1 MPWGCLCSK
10 EKKRP
15 QISSPIL
22 NPEDT
27 QKLQLLPAVR
37 RPLLSDA
44 EKLEQRLLAPN
55 PNADFDN
62 ESSEET
68 QPPNDAGRDRLQ
80 QQLLQKSRLKSSN
93 LKSTTYTRNTENDKL
108 TRHLNTVKF
117 SFDEPVLQKPDG
129 PVALGKPLRKQSDRG
144 DPPPKPDRRITS
156 TTVQQIVVKLPETVG
171 NVSLEQHHQ
180 QSSTTSNAT
189 DEFDCNGNGNYDI
202 VPSIKISD
210 DAELEGRTE
219 NKASAQVDE
228 NKNEILVPGS
238 SEGSIPFIDEDPTQI
253 LRQLNANPQRGQNFH
268 DARIITL
275 TPKNVGS
282 EATRAAAAATAS
294 VAANEQVHREAQ
306 LRLLA
311 DTKKFTRFLVEP
323 APVTAVETVKFTHI
337 FQILPPSYERL
348 CQQCHKPLHLDIG
361 LRCVVCDFTCHQQCV
376 RLEKKNGREEEQQA
390 INKYNSLP
398 LHAINAQQQ
407 QPQQQQQPRPTT
419 NLNHVNNNHYHNY
432 SLQPYYNRQPQQQ
445 QHHSYPVARI
455 AEEPSSKSVRLNY
468 VAERILAS
476 TLPARQLQNG
486 SSSPHATNG
495 TPPAD
500 EHERELINMLEQK
513 YKQNYRILDLESR
526 LVNIT
531 LEKLC
536 ELCKYIDSWLGS
548 GKEKIVVLQDR
559 EDKHRLGTA
568 VAAYLQYQ
576 KICGSN
582 IPQAS
587 GQSKNFLSPGGTD
600 NGRKTPTW
608 LDLDIYSM
616 QKFLESVTGPLRIPS
631 HKRYIQYFSGLLS
644 GVIKLNSSSFFLK
657 AIRVE
662 SPPCL
667 HYRAITVNSEW
678 RSFIKIFEG
687 VRCLFTSDIY
697 VIPLTTRHFIYE
709 IKHPLRLRGDI
720 LVRCYQIIPNNN
732 KASYEKEL
740 IASVQFHTCAITEKE
755 VQFHKGDLDLACEDE
770 RFSTE
775 HMMTFCFDT
784 VPNERSMVLIFQDPL
799 VRKEPIV
806 ENGDHLETINEDESS
821 HTQGPLDGSLYAT
834 ILKSPKSPTAP
845 HLISPPAEFSNG
857 KSLLANGSGP
867 PPVPERSKTP
877 NSIYLSHNGTPRS
890 TPVPFTVAPPPVSP
904 AFGNGSVHGDVK
916 YALSECK
923 STPGGRAVS
932 SANSSYGSYQ
942 SASPGAPDGG
952 SSGGLTLAPSGK
964 TRPTAQVDGRESVRS
979 PLTVSMDS
987 GISSS
992 GPVNRRIQGSSVS
1005 PSSFPSPQASPQDD
1019 RHRELDDLLS
1029 DMMLTVQGIPDVGQ
1043 KADQTDHHQAQQ
1055 RPQPHHHHHHHHQ
1068 HHQNPND
1075 HFVNTNTDT
1084 IKRSHSAQLPVS
1096 AREDNRSRTPLT
1108 VSDYS
1113 PSSAAA
1119 AAKERELLMYE
1130 TSSTTTTLTPPPSES
1145 GRETPLLSAYAS
1157 AAIRERELQNINN
1170 NNLTPAERELIMSV
1184 QRHPH
1189 QSLAYPRPARSTTGA
1204 SERFTSDDDDDLLG
1218 GGSGG
1223 QIPYHAREDSRP
1235 FTYGNI
1241 PASGTPQHP
1250 PAATMIKMQSGL
1262 SSPSMVRKALGTPT
1276 ATRKTATLP
1285 RNDFEEMLR
1294 ERREKVL
1301 SEKYTIG
1308 EQSPGGIGGVGGG
1321 GGIMVSDT
1329 INNNNSGGDGRW
1341 TYQQHHTVKTVTT
1354 QGATPN
1360 GYPAHEPL
1368 KRSNTMDG
1376 SFGRQFS
1383 NEGIS
1388 GQSWLQLQQQKLRAR
1403 REQQRREHSNSFS
1416 YNYGSPAFPTG
1427 ENVYST
1433 THRRSQTLS
1442 PVRNERNYHTLTTT
1456 RTHSTERPFVAVQRA
1471 HENAKLQT
1479 IGNAPLTI
1487 LNASP
1492 HGHIA
1497 QAQTASS
1504 PSPSSTHTTVSSPSP
1519 APPST
1524 SVTIT
1529 NHHHQH
1535 HQTVNGSSNAA
1546 VNGQQHST
1554 PQQQRHINGNG
1565 VHYQQQQQQQHIN
1578 SSLNGSSGLLSL
1590 AEQDHSTPKHGQV
1603 RLESEQ
1609 IIFSNINSLNN
1620 LDNCEKLNNLLNE
1633 ITNSAAAVAS
1643 VATTEPQ
1650 TQTVA
1655 SASGSQA
1662 CISPNT
1668 TTSSVTTNSSSSS
1681 FMSASNNSASL
1692 TNHTHHLIDSYHDHP
1707 SHQRHPSSEYCHR
1720 NGHKPTGGEQ
1730 EPMELSSPDGSV
1742 DEKPIAQPGTT
1753 VNGERRNG
1761 HTNDTSV
1768 NVIGHGQLALDKLLA
1783 SLALES
1789 DVTEEHLA
1797 KIEGRT
1803 NTERCYPEQR
1813 PTVNFHPSSELS
1825 DVLANLAE
1833 YDLTEMQRNGNLYH
1847 QHHQHYQQQHQNASP
1862 SVDTTNGN
1870 YRLYSAHGLELVNG
1884 YTLSN
1889 GHHLPGQLQR
1899 STSRSSND
1907 AQHSQQQSQNNSPNV
1922 QQQQQQQQLQQ
1933 QHHHHNHPHHPLL
1946 MNNHVRRIASETD
1959 STISSISPSLSE
1971 RSNAISW
1978 CDQARE
1984 ESFSSYR
1991 SETEPDNSPM
2001 GGSPRPET
2009 PAFPV
2014 TPRTPYGLSNGT
2026 SSPALPPKSPTS
2038 QRRKNV
2044 LYKQLEKL
2052 ALAKA
2057 SLFQCVAP
2065 VLEKR
2070 TQGCTFR
2077 YDKDL
2082 FSGNQRAQEI
2092 VNQNETLSCYTSRR
2106 NSTTSNANSEPQEV
2120 APQFVKFAR
2129 DSSKY
2134 WYKPNI
2140 SREEAIAL
2148 LRNAAPGTFIVRD
2161 STTFANAYG
2170 LVVKVNHPPPGV
2182 QYTGPNSEELVRH
2195 FLVEPTIRGVRLK
2208 GCANEPVFTSLSA
2221 LVYQHSITPL
2231 ALPCRLIIPDM
2242 DLQQMDNQT
2251 PAQQQLLQQGAACNV
2266 LYLFTCDTESLTGP
2280 QAIRK
2285 AVSSLLALRPLPKPT
2300 QVHFKASL
2308 QGITLTDNT
2317 RQLFFRRHYPSNN
2330 VSFCALDPDDR
2341 RWSIQSTTGDIPAS
2355 KRMFAFVAKRS
2366 PSSADNQCH
2375 VFCELEPTQPAAAI
2389 IQFANKVL
2397 TGTSQQPAVTR
2408 AI

>member
-1 MPWGCLCSK
+1 MIRVNS
-10 EKKRP
+10 
-15 QISSPIL
+15 QS
-22 NPEDT
+22 
-27 QKLQLLPAVR
+27 
-37 RPLLSDA
+37 
-44 EKLEQRLLAPN
+44 
-55 PNADFDN
+55 
-62 ESSEET
+62 
-68 QPPNDAGRDRLQ
+68 
-80 QQLLQKSRLKSSN
+80 
-93 LKSTTYTRNTENDKL
+93 
-108 TRHLNTVKF
+108 F
-117 SFDEPVLQKPDG
+117 SL
-129 PVALGKPLRKQSDRG
+129 
-144 DPPPKPDRRITS
+144 
-156 TTVQQIVVKLPETVG
+156 
-171 NVSLEQHHQ
+171 
-180 QSSTTSNAT
+180 SST
-189 DEFDCNGNGNYDI
+189 
-202 VPSIKISD
+202 
-210 DAELEGRTE
+210 L
-219 NKASAQVDE
+219 
-228 NKNEILVPGS
+228 
-238 SEGSIPFIDEDPTQI
+238 
-253 LRQLNANPQRGQNFH
+253 
-268 DARIITL
+268 
-275 TPKNVGS
+275 
-282 EATRAAAAATAS
+282 
-294 VAANEQVHREAQ
+294 
-306 LRLLA
+306 
-311 DTKKFTRFLVEP
+311 
-323 APVTAVETVKFTHI
+323 
-337 FQILPPSYERL
+337 
-348 CQQCHKPLHLDIG
+348 
-361 LRCVVCDFTCHQQCV
+361 
-376 RLEKKNGREEEQQA
+376 KKNGREEEQQA

-398 LHAINAQQQ
+398 LNAINAQQ
-407 QPQQQQQPRPTT
+407 QQQQQPRPTT

-432 SLQPYYNRQPQQQ
+432 SHQPYYNRQPQQQ
-445 QHHSYPVARI
+445 QQQQHHSYPVTRI
-455 AEEPSSKSVRLNY
+455 AEEPSPKTIRLNY

-495 TPPAD
+495 TPAAD
-500 EHERELINMLEQK
+500 EHERELIDMLEQK

-644 GVIKLNSSSFFLK
+644 GVIKLNSSCFFLK

-732 KASYEKEL
+732 MASYEKEL

-755 VQFHKGDLDLACEDE
+755 VQFHKGDLDLACQDE
-770 RFSTE
+770 RYSTE

-784 VPNERSMVLIFQDPL
+784 VPNDRPMVLIMQDPL

-806 ENGDHLETINEDESS
+806 ENGDQLETINEDESG

-834 ILKSPKSPTAP
+834 ILKSPKSPTAT

-857 KSLLANGSGP
+857 KPLLANGGGPP

-877 NSIYLSHNGTPRS
+877 NSIYLSYSGTPRS
-890 TPVPFTVAPPPVSP
+890 TPVPFAVAPPPVSP
-904 AFGNGSVHGDVK
+904 AFGNGSVHGDAK
-916 YALSECK
+916 YALSEGK
-923 STPGGRAVS
+923 VAASVRAVS
-932 SANSSYGSYQ
+932 GG
-942 SASPGAPDGG
+942 SPGAG
-952 SSGGLTLAPSGK
+952 TLAPSSK
-964 TRPTAQVDGRESVRS
+964 PRPPGQVDGRESVRS

-1055 RPQPHHHHHHHHQ
+1055 RQQPHHHH

-1084 IKRSHSAQLPVS
+1084 IKRSHSAQLPVA

-1108 VSDYS
+1108 VSDYA
-1113 PSSAAA
+1113 PSVAA

-1157 AAIRERELQNINN
+1157 VAIRERELQNINN

-1204 SERFTSDDDDDLLG
+1204 SERFTSDDDDELLG

-1276 ATRKTATLP
+1276 AARKTATLP

-1308 EQSPGGIGGVGGG
+1308 DQSPGGMGGG
-1321 GGIMVSDT
+1321 MMVSDT
-1329 INNNNSGGDGRW
+1329 INNNSGGDGRW
-1341 TYQQHHTVKTVTT
+1341 TYQQHHTVKTVTA

-1427 ENVYST
+1427 EHVYNT

-1479 IGNAPLTI
+1479 IGNAPLSI

-1497 QAQTASS
+1497 QAQTQASS
-1504 PSPSSTHTTVSSPSP
+1504 PSPTVSSPSP
-1519 APPST
+1519 ASPPTTT
-1524 SVTIT
+1524 SVSIT
-1529 NHHHQH
+1529 NHHHH
-1535 HQTVNGSSNAA
+1535 HQTVNGSGSAA
-1546 VNGQQHST
+1546 SSPVNGQAHAT
-1554 PQQQRHINGNG
+1554 PQQHRHINGNG
-1565 VHYQQQQQQQHIN
+1565 VNHYQQQQQHLNN

-1609 IIFSNINSLNN
+1609 IIFSNIHSLNN

-1643 VATTEPQ
+1643 VATPPEPQ
-1650 TQTVA
+1650 PTGTQTAA
-1655 SASGSQA
+1655 SAGGGQA
-1662 CISPNT
+1662 CVSPNIT
-1668 TTSSVTTNSSSSS
+1668 TASVTTNSSPSSS
-1681 FMSASNNSASL
+1681 MSTSNNSASL
-1692 TNHTHHLIDSYHDHP
+1692 IHNHTHHLIDTYHDHQHP
-1707 SHQRHPSSEYCHR
+1707 SHQYCHR
-1720 NGHKPTGGEQ
+1720 NGRKVPTGDQ
-1730 EPMELSSPDGSV
+1730 EPMDLSSPDGSV
-1742 DEKPIAQPGTT
+1742 DEKPVACA

-1761 HTNDTSV
+1761 HDTGSV
-1768 NVIGHGQLALDKLLA
+1768 TVIGHGQLALDKLLA

-1803 NTERCYPEQR
+1803 DTNGCCPVQR
-1813 PTVNFHPSSELS
+1813 PTGDFHPSRALS

-1833 YDLTEMQRNGNLYH
+1833 YDLTEMQRNGGNNL
-1847 QHHQHYQQQHQNASP
+1847 
-1862 SVDTTNGN
+1862 VDTTNGN
-1870 YRLYSAHGLELVNG
+1870 YRLYPAHGLELVNG
-1884 YTLSN
+1884 YTTLSN
-1889 GHHLPGQLQR
+1889 GHHHLPGQLQR

-1907 AQHSQQQSQNNSPNV
+1907 ATVAHQSHQQQQSQNSSPNV
-1922 QQQQQQQQLQQ
+1922 QQQQLQQ

-2038 QRRKNV
+2038 QRRYNS
-2044 LYKQLEKL
+2044 
-2052 ALAKA
+2052 AW
-2057 SLFQCVAP
+2057 SLRSQKSSVS
-2065 VLEKR
+2065 
-2070 TQGCTFR
+2070 T
-2077 YDKDL
+2077 YDVSKDL

-2092 VNQNETLSCYTSRR
+2092 INQNETLSCYTSRR

-2242 DLQQMDNQT
+2242 DLQQMENQT

>member
-55 PNADFDN
+55 RNADFDN

-117 SFDEPVLQKPDG
+117 SFDEPVPQKPENAAAEG
-129 PVALGKPLRKQSDRG
+129 APKPQRKLSDRG
-144 DPPPKPDRRITS
+144 EPPPKPDRRIT
-156 TTVQQIVVKLPETVG
+156 TTTQQIVVKLPETVA
-171 NVSLEQHHQ
+171 NVSLEHQ
-180 QSSTTSNAT
+180 QSGAGR
-189 DEFDCNGNGNYDI
+189 DEIDCNGNGNYDVV
-202 VPSIKISD
+202 VPSIKVCDDGGVQSD
-210 DAELEGRTE
+210 G
-219 NKASAQVDE
+219 KATAPVDE
-228 NKNEILVPGS
+228 NKNEIIAPGS
-238 SEGSIPFIDEDPTQI
+238 SEGSIPFIDEDPSQI

-282 EATRAAAAATAS
+282 EATRATAAAVAS
-294 VAANEQVHREAQ
+294 DQAHREAQ

-311 DTKKFTRFLVEP
+311 DTKKFTRFLVE
-323 APVTAVETVKFTHI
+323 APPVASVEAVKFTHI
-337 FQILPPSYERL
+337 FQILPPSYDRL
-348 CQQCHKPLHLDIG
+348 CQQCHKALHLDIG

-376 RLEKKNGREEEQQA
+376 RLEKKNGREEEQQT

-398 LHAINAQQQ
+398 LHTINAQQ
-407 QPQQQQQPRPTT
+407 QQQQQPRPTT

-432 SLQPYYNRQPQQQ
+432 SLQPYYNRQQQQ
-445 QHHSYPVARI
+445 HQQQQQQLQHHSYPVARI
-455 AEEPSSKSVRLNY
+455 DEEPAAQSLRLNY
-468 VAERILAS
+468 VTERILAS
-476 TLPARQLQNG
+476 TLPARRLQNG
-486 SSSPHATNG
+486 SSSPHTPNG
-495 TPPAD
+495 TPPVD

-513 YKQNYRILDLESR
+513 HKQNYRILDLEAR

-568 VAAYLQYQ
+568 IAAYLQYQ

-587 GQSKNFLSPGGTD
+587 GHSKNSLSPGGTD
-600 NGRKTPTW
+600 NGRRTPTW

-616 QKFLESVTGPLRIPS
+616 QKFLETVAGPLRIPS
-631 HKRYIQYFSGLLS
+631 HRRYIQYFSGLLS

-697 VIPLTTRHFIYE
+697 VIPITTRHFIYE

-732 KASYEKEL
+732 KATYEKEL

-755 VQFHKGDLDLACEDE
+755 VQFTKGDVDFACEDE
-770 RFSTE
+770 RFSAE
-775 HMMTFCFDT
+775 HRMTFCFDT
-784 VPNERSMVLIFQDPL
+784 VPNERPMILVFQDPL
-799 VRKEPIV
+799 VRIEPIA
-806 ENGDHLETINEDESS
+806 ENGDLLETINEGWSKKDESG

-834 ILKSPKSPTAP
+834 ILKSPKSPTATT

-857 KSLLANGSGP
+857 SSKSLLLLNGNGPP

-877 NSIYLSHNGTPRS
+877 NSIYLSQNGTPRS
-890 TPVPFTVAPPPVSP
+890 TPVPFALAPPPAASP
-904 AFGNGSVHGDVK
+904 AFGDRSV
-916 YALSECK
+916 
-923 STPGGRAVS
+923 RAVS
-932 SANSSYGSYQ
+932 SASNSVSVNSSYSSYQ
-942 SASPGAPDGG
+942 SASPGVASVPDGG
-952 SSGGLTLAPSGK
+952 SPGATLATPGGTKARPPS
-964 TRPTAQVDGRESVRS
+964 AQQVDGRESVRS

-992 GPVNRRIQGSSVS
+992 GPVNRRVQGSSVS

-1043 KADQTDHHQAQQ
+1043 KADQTDHHQSQQ
-1055 RPQPHHHHHHHHQ
+1055 PQQQQQHQHHHHHHHH

-1084 IKRSHSAQLPVS
+1084 IKRSHSAQLPQ
-1096 AREDNRSRTPLT
+1096 REDARSRTPLT
-1108 VSDYS
+1108 AVSDYS
-1113 PSSAAA
+1113 PATAAAAAAAAA

-1145 GRETPLLSAYAS
+1145 GRETPLLSGPSYA
-1157 AAIRERELQNINN
+1157 AAAAGTIRERELQNINN

-1184 QRHPH
+1184 QRHQH

-1204 SERFTSDDDDDLLG
+1204 SERFTSDDDDDLLVHG
-1218 GGSGG
+1218 GTGSVA

-1241 PASGTPQHP
+1241 PATGTPQQP
-1250 PAATMIKMQSGL
+1250 PAATMLKMQSGL

-1276 ATRKTATLP
+1276 ASRKTAGTLP

-1308 EQSPGGIGGVGGG
+1308 DQSPGGGM
-1321 GGIMVSDT
+1321 MVSDT
-1329 INNNNSGGDGRW
+1329 INNNSSGDGRW

-1354 QGATPN
+1354 QGGGGGAGTPN

-1416 YNYGSPAFPTG
+1416 YNYGSPAFPTAG
-1427 ENVYST
+1427 ENAYST

-1471 HENAKLQT
+1471 HDNAKLQT
-1479 IGNAPLTI
+1479 IGNAPLSI

-1497 QAQTASS
+1497 QAQTAPSS
-1504 PSPSSTHTTVSSPSP
+1504 STPSPSAVSSPSP
-1519 APPST
+1519 VPTANGNTTTTSSSSTNNT
-1524 SVTIT
+1524 SVSIT
-1529 NHHHQH
+1529 HH
-1535 HQTVNGSSNAA
+1535 HQTVNGGGSP
-1546 VNGQQHST
+1546 VNGHAT
-1554 PQQQRHINGNG
+1554 PQPQHRHVNGNG
-1565 VHYQQQQQQQHIN
+1565 AHYQQQQQQQQLN
-1578 SSLNGSSGLLSL
+1578 NSLNGSSGLLSL

-1603 RLESEQ
+1603 RL
-1609 IIFSNINSLNN
+1609 
-1620 LDNCEKLNNLLNE
+1620 
-1633 ITNSAAAVAS
+1633 
-1643 VATTEPQ
+1643 
-1650 TQTVA
+1650 
-1655 SASGSQA
+1655 
-1662 CISPNT
+1662 
-1668 TTSSVTTNSSSSS
+1668 
-1681 FMSASNNSASL
+1681 
-1692 TNHTHHLIDSYHDHP
+1692 
-1707 SHQRHPSSEYCHR
+1707 
-1720 NGHKPTGGEQ
+1720 
-1730 EPMELSSPDGSV
+1730 
-1742 DEKPIAQPGTT
+1742 
-1753 VNGERRNG
+1753 
-1761 HTNDTSV
+1761 
-1768 NVIGHGQLALDKLLA
+1768 
-1783 SLALES
+1783 
-1789 DVTEEHLA
+1789 
-1797 KIEGRT
+1797 
-1803 NTERCYPEQR
+1803 
-1813 PTVNFHPSSELS
+1813 
-1825 DVLANLAE
+1825 
-1833 YDLTEMQRNGNLYH
+1833 
-1847 QHHQHYQQQHQNASP
+1847 
-1862 SVDTTNGN
+1862 
-1870 YRLYSAHGLELVNG
+1870 
-1884 YTLSN
+1884 
-1889 GHHLPGQLQR
+1889 
-1899 STSRSSND
+1899 
-1907 AQHSQQQSQNNSPNV
+1907 
-1922 QQQQQQQQLQQ
+1922 
-1933 QHHHHNHPHHPLL
+1933 
-1946 MNNHVRRIASETD
+1946 
-1959 STISSISPSLSE
+1959 
-1971 RSNAISW
+1971 
-1978 CDQARE
+1978 ARE

-2044 LYKQLEKL
+2044 LFKQLEKL

-2070 TQGCTFR
+2070 AQGCTFS

-2082 FSGNQRAQEI
+2082 FSGNQQRTQEL

-2242 DLQQMDNQT
+2242 DLQQMEHQT

-2397 TGTSQQPAVTR
+2397 SGTSQQPAVTR

>member
-1 MPWGCLCSK
+1 MIRVNS
-10 EKKRP
+10 
-15 QISSPIL
+15 QS
-22 NPEDT
+22 
-27 QKLQLLPAVR
+27 
-37 RPLLSDA
+37 
-44 EKLEQRLLAPN
+44 
-55 PNADFDN
+55 
-62 ESSEET
+62 
-68 QPPNDAGRDRLQ
+68 
-80 QQLLQKSRLKSSN
+80 
-93 LKSTTYTRNTENDKL
+93 
-108 TRHLNTVKF
+108 F
-117 SFDEPVLQKPDG
+117 SL
-129 PVALGKPLRKQSDRG
+129 
-144 DPPPKPDRRITS
+144 
-156 TTVQQIVVKLPETVG
+156 
-171 NVSLEQHHQ
+171 
-180 QSSTTSNAT
+180 SSTL
-189 DEFDCNGNGNYDI
+189 
-202 VPSIKISD
+202 K
-210 DAELEGRTE
+210 
-219 NKASAQVDE
+219 
-228 NKNEILVPGS
+228 
-238 SEGSIPFIDEDPTQI
+238 
-253 LRQLNANPQRGQNFH
+253 
-268 DARIITL
+268 
-275 TPKNVGS
+275 
-282 EATRAAAAATAS
+282 
-294 VAANEQVHREAQ
+294 
-306 LRLLA
+306 
-311 DTKKFTRFLVEP
+311 
-323 APVTAVETVKFTHI
+323 
-337 FQILPPSYERL
+337 
-348 CQQCHKPLHLDIG
+348 
-361 LRCVVCDFTCHQQCV
+361 
-376 RLEKKNGREEEQQA
+376 KKNGREEEQQT

-398 LHAINAQQQ
+398 LHTINAQQ
-407 QPQQQQQPRPTT
+407 QQQQQPRPTT

-432 SLQPYYNRQPQQQ
+432 SLQPYYNRQQQQ
-445 QHHSYPVARI
+445 QQHQQQQQLQHHSYPVARI
-455 AEEPSSKSVRLNY
+455 DEEPAAQSLQLNY
-468 VAERILAS
+468 VTERILAS
-476 TLPARQLQNG
+476 TLPARRLQNG
-486 SSSPHATNG
+486 SSSPHAPNG
-495 TPPAD
+495 TPPVD

-513 YKQNYRILDLESR
+513 HKQNYRILDLEAR

-568 VAAYLQYQ
+568 IAAYLQYQ

-587 GQSKNFLSPGGTD
+587 GHSKNSLSPGGTD
-600 NGRKTPTW
+600 NGRRTPTW

-616 QKFLESVTGPLRIPS
+616 QKFLETVAGPLRIPS
-631 HKRYIQYFSGLLS
+631 HRRYIQYFSGLLS

-697 VIPLTTRHFIYE
+697 VIPITTRHFIYE

-732 KASYEKEL
+732 KATYEKEL

-755 VQFHKGDLDLACEDE
+755 VQFTKGDVDFACEDE
-770 RFSTE
+770 RFSAE
-775 HMMTFCFDT
+775 HRMTFCFDT
-784 VPNERSMVLIFQDPL
+784 VPNERPMILVFQDPL
-799 VRKEPIV
+799 VRIEPIA
-806 ENGDHLETINEDESS
+806 ENGDLLETINEDESG

-834 ILKSPKSPTAP
+834 ILKSPKSPTATT

-857 KSLLANGSGP
+857 SSKSLLLLNGNGPP

-877 NSIYLSHNGTPRS
+877 NSIYLSQNGTPRS
-890 TPVPFTVAPPPVSP
+890 TPVPFALAPPPAASP
-904 AFGNGSVHGDVK
+904 AFGDRSV
-916 YALSECK
+916 
-923 STPGGRAVS
+923 RAVS
-932 SANSSYGSYQ
+932 SASNSVSVNSSYSSYQ
-942 SASPGAPDGG
+942 SASPGVATVPDGG
-952 SSGGLTLAPSGK
+952 SPGATLATPGGTKARPPS
-964 TRPTAQVDGRESVRS
+964 AQQVDGRESVRS

-992 GPVNRRIQGSSVS
+992 GPVNRRVQGSSVS

-1043 KADQTDHHQAQQ
+1043 KADQTDHHQSQQ
-1055 RPQPHHHHHHHHQ
+1055 PQQQQQHQHHHHHHHH

-1084 IKRSHSAQLPVS
+1084 IKRSHSAQLPQ
-1096 AREDNRSRTPLT
+1096 REDARSRTPLT
-1108 VSDYS
+1108 AVSDYS
-1113 PSSAAA
+1113 PATAAAAAAAA

-1145 GRETPLLSAYAS
+1145 GRETPLLSGPSYA
-1157 AAIRERELQNINN
+1157 AAAAGTIRERELQNINN

-1184 QRHPH
+1184 QRHQH

-1204 SERFTSDDDDDLLG
+1204 SERFTSDDDDDLLVHG
-1218 GGSGG
+1218 GTGSVA

-1241 PASGTPQHP
+1241 PATGTPQQP
-1250 PAATMIKMQSGL
+1250 PAATMLKMQSGL

-1276 ATRKTATLP
+1276 ASRKTAGTLP

-1308 EQSPGGIGGVGGG
+1308 DQSPGGGM
-1321 GGIMVSDT
+1321 MVSDT
-1329 INNNNSGGDGRW
+1329 INNNSSGDGRW

-1354 QGATPN
+1354 QGGGGGAGTTN

-1416 YNYGSPAFPTG
+1416 YNYGSPAFPTAG
-1427 ENVYST
+1427 ENAYST

-1471 HENAKLQT
+1471 HDNAKLQT
-1479 IGNAPLTI
+1479 IG
-1487 LNASP
+1487 
-1492 HGHIA
+1492 
-1497 QAQTASS
+1497 
-1504 PSPSSTHTTVSSPSP
+1504 
-1519 APPST
+1519 
-1524 SVTIT
+1524 
-1529 NHHHQH
+1529 
-1535 HQTVNGSSNAA
+1535 
-1546 VNGQQHST
+1546 
-1554 PQQQRHINGNG
+1554 
-1565 VHYQQQQQQQHIN
+1565 
-1578 SSLNGSSGLLSL
+1578 
-1590 AEQDHSTPKHGQV
+1590 
-1603 RLESEQ
+1603 
-1609 IIFSNINSLNN
+1609 
-1620 LDNCEKLNNLLNE
+1620 
-1633 ITNSAAAVAS
+1633 
-1643 VATTEPQ
+1643 
-1650 TQTVA
+1650 
-1655 SASGSQA
+1655 
-1662 CISPNT
+1662 
-1668 TTSSVTTNSSSSS
+1668 
-1681 FMSASNNSASL
+1681 
-1692 TNHTHHLIDSYHDHP
+1692 
-1707 SHQRHPSSEYCHR
+1707 
-1720 NGHKPTGGEQ
+1720 
-1730 EPMELSSPDGSV
+1730 
-1742 DEKPIAQPGTT
+1742 
-1753 VNGERRNG
+1753 
-1761 HTNDTSV
+1761 
-1768 NVIGHGQLALDKLLA
+1768 
-1783 SLALES
+1783 
-1789 DVTEEHLA
+1789 
-1797 KIEGRT
+1797 
-1803 NTERCYPEQR
+1803 
-1813 PTVNFHPSSELS
+1813 
-1825 DVLANLAE
+1825 
-1833 YDLTEMQRNGNLYH
+1833 
-1847 QHHQHYQQQHQNASP
+1847 
-1862 SVDTTNGN
+1862 
-1870 YRLYSAHGLELVNG
+1870 
-1884 YTLSN
+1884 
-1889 GHHLPGQLQR
+1889 
-1899 STSRSSND
+1899 
-1907 AQHSQQQSQNNSPNV
+1907 
-1922 QQQQQQQQLQQ
+1922 
-1933 QHHHHNHPHHPLL
+1933 
-1946 MNNHVRRIASETD
+1946 
-1959 STISSISPSLSE
+1959 
-1971 RSNAISW
+1971 
-1978 CDQARE
+1978 ARE

-2038 QRRKNV
+2038 QRRYNS
-2044 LYKQLEKL
+2044 
-2052 ALAKA
+2052 AW
-2057 SLFQCVAP
+2057 SLRSQKSSVS
-2065 VLEKR
+2065 
-2070 TQGCTFR
+2070 T
-2077 YDKDL
+2077 YDVSKDL
-2082 FSGNQRAQEI
+2082 FSGNQQRTQEL

-2242 DLQQMDNQT
+2242 DLQQMEHQT

-2397 TGTSQQPAVTR
+2397 SGTSQQPAVTR

>member
-55 PNADFDN
+55 RNADFDN

-117 SFDEPVLQKPDG
+117 SFDEPVPQKPDNAAAEG
-129 PVALGKPLRKQSDRG
+129 APKPQRKLSDRG
-144 DPPPKPDRRITS
+144 EPPPKPDRRIT
-156 TTVQQIVVKLPETVG
+156 TTTTTQQIVVKLPETVA
-171 NVSLEQHHQ
+171 NVSLEHQ
-180 QSSTTSNAT
+180 QSGAGR
-189 DEFDCNGNGNYDI
+189 DEIDCNGNGNYDVV
-202 VPSIKISD
+202 VPSIKVCDDGGVQSD
-210 DAELEGRTE
+210 G
-219 NKASAQVDE
+219 KATAPVDE
-228 NKNEILVPGS
+228 NKNEIIAPGS
-238 SEGSIPFIDEDPTQI
+238 SEGSIPFIDEDPSQI

-282 EATRAAAAATAS
+282 EATRATAAAVAS
-294 VAANEQVHREAQ
+294 DQAHREAQ

-311 DTKKFTRFLVEP
+311 DTKKFTRFLVE
-323 APVTAVETVKFTHI
+323 APPVASVEAVKFTHI
-337 FQILPPSYERL
+337 FQILPPSYDRL
-348 CQQCHKPLHLDIG
+348 CQQCHKALHLDIG

-376 RLEKKNGREEEQQA
+376 RLEKKNGREEEQQT

-398 LHAINAQQQ
+398 LHTINAQQ
-407 QPQQQQQPRPTT
+407 QQQQQPRPTT

-432 SLQPYYNRQPQQQ
+432 SLQPYYNRQQQQ
-445 QHHSYPVARI
+445 HQQQQQQLQQLQHHSYPVVRI
-455 AEEPSSKSVRLNY
+455 DEEPAAQSLRLNY
-468 VAERILAS
+468 VTERILAS
-476 TLPARQLQNG
+476 TLPARRLQNG
-486 SSSPHATNG
+486 SSSPHAPNG
-495 TPPAD
+495 TPPVD

-513 YKQNYRILDLESR
+513 HKQNYRILDLEAR

-568 VAAYLQYQ
+568 IAAYLQYQ

-587 GQSKNFLSPGGTD
+587 GHSKNSLSPGGTD
-600 NGRKTPTW
+600 NGRRTPTW

-616 QKFLESVTGPLRIPS
+616 QKFLETVAGPLRIPS
-631 HKRYIQYFSGLLS
+631 HRRYIQYFSGLLS

-697 VIPLTTRHFIYE
+697 VIPITTRHFIYE

-732 KASYEKEL
+732 KATYEKEL

-755 VQFHKGDLDLACEDE
+755 VQFTKGDVDFACEDE
-770 RFSTE
+770 RFSAE
-775 HMMTFCFDT
+775 HRMTFCFDT
-784 VPNERSMVLIFQDPL
+784 VPNERPMILVFQDPL
-799 VRKEPIV
+799 VRIEPIA
-806 ENGDHLETINEDESS
+806 ENGDLLETINE
-821 HTQGPLDGSLYAT
+821 
-834 ILKSPKSPTAP
+834 
-845 HLISPPAEFSNG
+845 
-857 KSLLANGSGP
+857 
-867 PPVPERSKTP
+867 
-877 NSIYLSHNGTPRS
+877 
-890 TPVPFTVAPPPVSP
+890 
-904 AFGNGSVHGDVK
+904 
-916 YALSECK
+916 
-923 STPGGRAVS
+923 
-932 SANSSYGSYQ
+932 
-942 SASPGAPDGG
+942 
-952 SSGGLTLAPSGK
+952 
-964 TRPTAQVDGRESVRS
+964 
-979 PLTVSMDS
+979 
-987 GISSS
+987 
-992 GPVNRRIQGSSVS
+992 
-1005 PSSFPSPQASPQDD
+1005 DD

-1043 KADQTDHHQAQQ
+1043 KADQTDHHQSQQ
-1055 RPQPHHHHHHHHQ
+1055 PQQQQQHQHHHHHHHH

-1084 IKRSHSAQLPVS
+1084 IKRSHSAQLPQ
-1096 AREDNRSRTPLT
+1096 REDARSRTPLT
-1108 VSDYS
+1108 AVSDYS
-1113 PSSAAA
+1113 PATAAAAAA

-1145 GRETPLLSAYAS
+1145 GRETPLLSGPSYA
-1157 AAIRERELQNINN
+1157 AAAAAGTIRERELQNINN

-1184 QRHPH
+1184 QRHQH

-1204 SERFTSDDDDDLLG
+1204 SERFTSDDDDDLLVHG
-1218 GGSGG
+1218 GTGSVA

-1241 PASGTPQHP
+1241 PATGTPQQP
-1250 PAATMIKMQSGL
+1250 PAATMLKMQSGL

-1276 ATRKTATLP
+1276 ASRKTAGTLP

-1308 EQSPGGIGGVGGG
+1308 DQSPGGGM
-1321 GGIMVSDT
+1321 MVSDT
-1329 INNNNSGGDGRW
+1329 INNNSSGDGRW

-1354 QGATPN
+1354 QGGGGGAGTPN

-1416 YNYGSPAFPTG
+1416 YNYGSPAFPTAG
-1427 ENVYST
+1427 ENAYST

-1471 HENAKLQT
+1471 HDNAKLQT
-1479 IGNAPLTI
+1479 IGNAPLSI

-1497 QAQTASS
+1497 QAQTAPSS
-1504 PSPSSTHTTVSSPSP
+1504 STPSPSAVSSPSP
-1519 APPST
+1519 VPAANGNTTTTSSSSTNNT
-1524 SVTIT
+1524 SVSIT
-1529 NHHHQH
+1529 HH
-1535 HQTVNGSSNAA
+1535 HQTVNGGGSP
-1546 VNGQQHST
+1546 VNGHAT
-1554 PQQQRHINGNG
+1554 PQPQHRHVNGNG
-1565 VHYQQQQQQQHIN
+1565 AHYQQQQQQQQLN
-1578 SSLNGSSGLLSL
+1578 NSLNGSSGLLSL

-1609 IIFSNINSLNN
+1609 IIFSNIHSLNN
-1620 LDNCEKLNNLLNE
+1620 LANCEKLNNLLNE
-1633 ITNSAAAVAS
+1633 ITNSAAAAAS
-1643 VATTEPQ
+1643 VASPEPMSMKGG
-1650 TQTVA
+1650 A
-1655 SASGSQA
+1655 AGGPDA
-1662 CISPNT
+1662 CNTSPNT
-1668 TTSSVTTNSSSSS
+1668 TTSSVTTTSSSSS
-1681 FMSASNNSASL
+1681 ASSMSTSNHSAGHI
-1692 TNHTHHLIDSYHDHP
+1692 NQTHHLIDTPYHEHHHHP
-1707 SHQRHPSSEYCHR
+1707 PTPNAHQRHQNGCHR
-1720 NGHKPTGGEQ
+1720 NGEQ
-1730 EPMELSSPDGSV
+1730 EPMELSSSPEGSV
-1742 DEKPIAQPGTT
+1742 DEKPPPPPPSST
-1753 VNGERRNG
+1753 NGERLRNG
-1761 HTNDTSV
+1761 HSNSSSDSA
-1768 NVIGHGQLALDKLLA
+1768 IGGHGQLALDKLLA

-1797 KIEGRT
+1797 KIEGRAAA
-1803 NTERCYPEQR
+1803 NGVLCYAEQR
-1813 PTVNFHPSSELS
+1813 RPTFHPSAELS

-1833 YDLTEMQRNGNLYH
+1833 YDLSETQQRNGNHLLYH
-1847 QHHQHYQQQHQNASP
+1847 YQQQQQQHQNNAS
-1862 SVDTTNGN
+1862 SSSSSGDTTTTNGN
-1870 YRLYSAHGLELVNG
+1870 YRLYPTHGSELANVGGGFN
-1884 YTLSN
+1884 TLSN
-1889 GHHLPGQLQR
+1889 GGSSSSQHQR
-1899 STSRSSND
+1899 SASRSSSND
-1907 AQHSQQQSQNNSPNV
+1907 AAAAQQQQQSQNSSPNV
-1922 QQQQQQQQLQQ
+1922 QQQQQQQL
-1933 QHHHHNHPHHPLL
+1933 HHHHHHHHPHHSLL

-2044 LYKQLEKL
+2044 LLKQLEKL

-2070 TQGCTFR
+2070 AQGCTFS

-2082 FSGNQRAQEI
+2082 FSGNQQRTQEL

-2242 DLQQMDNQT
+2242 ELQQMEHQT

-2397 TGTSQQPAVTR
+2397 SGTSQQPAVTR

>member
-1 MPWGCLCSK
+1 MIRVNS
-10 EKKRP
+10 
-15 QISSPIL
+15 QS
-22 NPEDT
+22 
-27 QKLQLLPAVR
+27 
-37 RPLLSDA
+37 
-44 EKLEQRLLAPN
+44 
-55 PNADFDN
+55 
-62 ESSEET
+62 
-68 QPPNDAGRDRLQ
+68 
-80 QQLLQKSRLKSSN
+80 
-93 LKSTTYTRNTENDKL
+93 
-108 TRHLNTVKF
+108 F
-117 SFDEPVLQKPDG
+117 SL
-129 PVALGKPLRKQSDRG
+129 
-144 DPPPKPDRRITS
+144 
-156 TTVQQIVVKLPETVG
+156 
-171 NVSLEQHHQ
+171 
-180 QSSTTSNAT
+180 SST
-189 DEFDCNGNGNYDI
+189 
-202 VPSIKISD
+202 
-210 DAELEGRTE
+210 L
-219 NKASAQVDE
+219 
-228 NKNEILVPGS
+228 
-238 SEGSIPFIDEDPTQI
+238 
-253 LRQLNANPQRGQNFH
+253 
-268 DARIITL
+268 
-275 TPKNVGS
+275 
-282 EATRAAAAATAS
+282 
-294 VAANEQVHREAQ
+294 
-306 LRLLA
+306 
-311 DTKKFTRFLVEP
+311 
-323 APVTAVETVKFTHI
+323 
-337 FQILPPSYERL
+337 
-348 CQQCHKPLHLDIG
+348 
-361 LRCVVCDFTCHQQCV
+361 
-376 RLEKKNGREEEQQA
+376 KKNGREEEQQA

-398 LHAINAQQQ
+398 LNAINAQQ
-407 QPQQQQQPRPTT
+407 QQQQQPRPTT

-432 SLQPYYNRQPQQQ
+432 SHQPYYNRQPQQQ
-445 QHHSYPVARI
+445 QQQQHHSYPVTRI
-455 AEEPSSKSVRLNY
+455 AEEPSPKTIRLNY

-495 TPPAD
+495 TPAAD
-500 EHERELINMLEQK
+500 EHERELIDMLEQK

-644 GVIKLNSSSFFLK
+644 GVIKLNSSCFFLK

-732 KASYEKEL
+732 MASYEKEL

-755 VQFHKGDLDLACEDE
+755 VQFHKGDLDLACQDE
-770 RFSTE
+770 RYSTE

-784 VPNERSMVLIFQDPL
+784 VPNDRPMVLIMQDPL

-806 ENGDHLETINEDESS
+806 ENGDQLETINE
-821 HTQGPLDGSLYAT
+821 
-834 ILKSPKSPTAP
+834 
-845 HLISPPAEFSNG
+845 
-857 KSLLANGSGP
+857 
-867 PPVPERSKTP
+867 
-877 NSIYLSHNGTPRS
+877 
-890 TPVPFTVAPPPVSP
+890 
-904 AFGNGSVHGDVK
+904 
-916 YALSECK
+916 
-923 STPGGRAVS
+923 
-932 SANSSYGSYQ
+932 
-942 SASPGAPDGG
+942 
-952 SSGGLTLAPSGK
+952 
-964 TRPTAQVDGRESVRS
+964 
-979 PLTVSMDS
+979 
-987 GISSS
+987 
-992 GPVNRRIQGSSVS
+992 
-1005 PSSFPSPQASPQDD
+1005 DD

-1055 RPQPHHHHHHHHQ
+1055 RQQPHHHH

-1084 IKRSHSAQLPVS
+1084 IKRSHSAQLPVA

-1108 VSDYS
+1108 VSDYA
-1113 PSSAAA
+1113 PSVAA

-1157 AAIRERELQNINN
+1157 VAIRERELQNINN

-1204 SERFTSDDDDDLLG
+1204 SERFTSDDDDELLG

-1276 ATRKTATLP
+1276 AARKTATLP

-1308 EQSPGGIGGVGGG
+1308 DQSPGGMGGG
-1321 GGIMVSDT
+1321 MMVSDT
-1329 INNNNSGGDGRW
+1329 INNNSGGDGRW
-1341 TYQQHHTVKTVTT
+1341 TYQQHHTVKTVTA

-1427 ENVYST
+1427 EHVYNT

-1479 IGNAPLTI
+1479 IGNAPLSI

-1497 QAQTASS
+1497 QAQTQASS
-1504 PSPSSTHTTVSSPSP
+1504 PSPTVSSPSP
-1519 APPST
+1519 ASPPTTT
-1524 SVTIT
+1524 SVSIT
-1529 NHHHQH
+1529 NHHHH
-1535 HQTVNGSSNAA
+1535 HQTVNGSGSAA
-1546 VNGQQHST
+1546 SSPVNGQAHAT
-1554 PQQQRHINGNG
+1554 PQQHRHINGNG
-1565 VHYQQQQQQQHIN
+1565 VNHYQQQQQHLNN

-1609 IIFSNINSLNN
+1609 IIFSNIHSLNN

-1643 VATTEPQ
+1643 VATPPEPQ
-1650 TQTVA
+1650 PTGTQTAA
-1655 SASGSQA
+1655 SAGGGQA
-1662 CISPNT
+1662 CVSPNIT
-1668 TTSSVTTNSSSSS
+1668 TASVTTNSSPSSS
-1681 FMSASNNSASL
+1681 MSTSNNSASL
-1692 TNHTHHLIDSYHDHP
+1692 IHNHTHHLIDTYHDHQHP
-1707 SHQRHPSSEYCHR
+1707 SHQYCHR
-1720 NGHKPTGGEQ
+1720 NGRKVPTGDQ
-1730 EPMELSSPDGSV
+1730 EPMDLSSPDGSV
-1742 DEKPIAQPGTT
+1742 DEKPVACA

-1761 HTNDTSV
+1761 HDTGSV
-1768 NVIGHGQLALDKLLA
+1768 TVIGHGQLALDKLLA

-1803 NTERCYPEQR
+1803 DTNGCCPVQR
-1813 PTVNFHPSSELS
+1813 PTGDFHPSRALS

-1833 YDLTEMQRNGNLYH
+1833 YDLTEMQRNGGNNL
-1847 QHHQHYQQQHQNASP
+1847 
-1862 SVDTTNGN
+1862 VDTTNGN
-1870 YRLYSAHGLELVNG
+1870 YRLYPAHGLELVNG
-1884 YTLSN
+1884 YTTLSN
-1889 GHHLPGQLQR
+1889 GHHHLPGQLQR

-1907 AQHSQQQSQNNSPNV
+1907 ATVAHQSHQQQQSQNSSPNV
-1922 QQQQQQQQLQQ
+1922 QQQQLQQ

-2038 QRRKNV
+2038 QRRYNS
-2044 LYKQLEKL
+2044 
-2052 ALAKA
+2052 AW
-2057 SLFQCVAP
+2057 SLRSQKSSVS
-2065 VLEKR
+2065 
-2070 TQGCTFR
+2070 T
-2077 YDKDL
+2077 YDVSKDL

-2092 VNQNETLSCYTSRR
+2092 INQNETLSCYTSRR

-2242 DLQQMDNQT
+2242 DLQQMENQT

>member
-1 MPWGCLCSK
+1 MIRVNS
-10 EKKRP
+10 
-15 QISSPIL
+15 QS
-22 NPEDT
+22 
-27 QKLQLLPAVR
+27 
-37 RPLLSDA
+37 
-44 EKLEQRLLAPN
+44 
-55 PNADFDN
+55 
-62 ESSEET
+62 
-68 QPPNDAGRDRLQ
+68 
-80 QQLLQKSRLKSSN
+80 
-93 LKSTTYTRNTENDKL
+93 
-108 TRHLNTVKF
+108 F
-117 SFDEPVLQKPDG
+117 SL
-129 PVALGKPLRKQSDRG
+129 
-144 DPPPKPDRRITS
+144 
-156 TTVQQIVVKLPETVG
+156 
-171 NVSLEQHHQ
+171 
-180 QSSTTSNAT
+180 SSTL
-189 DEFDCNGNGNYDI
+189 
-202 VPSIKISD
+202 K
-210 DAELEGRTE
+210 
-219 NKASAQVDE
+219 
-228 NKNEILVPGS
+228 
-238 SEGSIPFIDEDPTQI
+238 
-253 LRQLNANPQRGQNFH
+253 
-268 DARIITL
+268 
-275 TPKNVGS
+275 
-282 EATRAAAAATAS
+282 
-294 VAANEQVHREAQ
+294 
-306 LRLLA
+306 
-311 DTKKFTRFLVEP
+311 
-323 APVTAVETVKFTHI
+323 
-337 FQILPPSYERL
+337 
-348 CQQCHKPLHLDIG
+348 
-361 LRCVVCDFTCHQQCV
+361 
-376 RLEKKNGREEEQQA
+376 KKNGREEEQQT

-398 LHAINAQQQ
+398 LHTINAQQ
-407 QPQQQQQPRPTT
+407 QQQQQPRPTT

-432 SLQPYYNRQPQQQ
+432 SLQPYYNRQQQQ
-445 QHHSYPVARI
+445 QQHQQQQQLQHHSYPVARI
-455 AEEPSSKSVRLNY
+455 DEEPAAQSLQLNY
-468 VAERILAS
+468 VTERILAS
-476 TLPARQLQNG
+476 TLPARRLQNG
-486 SSSPHATNG
+486 SSSPHAPNG
-495 TPPAD
+495 TPPVD

-513 YKQNYRILDLESR
+513 HKQNYRILDLEAR

-568 VAAYLQYQ
+568 IAAYLQYQ

-587 GQSKNFLSPGGTD
+587 GHSKNSLSPGGTD
-600 NGRKTPTW
+600 NGRRTPTW

-616 QKFLESVTGPLRIPS
+616 QKFLETVAGPLRIPS
-631 HKRYIQYFSGLLS
+631 HRRYIQYFSGLLS

-697 VIPLTTRHFIYE
+697 VIPITTRHFIYE

-732 KASYEKEL
+732 KATYEKEL

-755 VQFHKGDLDLACEDE
+755 VQFTKGDVDFACEDE
-770 RFSTE
+770 RFSAE
-775 HMMTFCFDT
+775 HRMTFCFDT
-784 VPNERSMVLIFQDPL
+784 VPNERPMILVFQDPL
-799 VRKEPIV
+799 VRIEPIA
-806 ENGDHLETINEDESS
+806 ENGDLLETINEDESG

-834 ILKSPKSPTAP
+834 ILKSPKSPTATT

-857 KSLLANGSGP
+857 SSKSLLLLNGNGPP

-877 NSIYLSHNGTPRS
+877 NSIYLSQNGTPRS
-890 TPVPFTVAPPPVSP
+890 TPVPFALAPPPAASP
-904 AFGNGSVHGDVK
+904 AFGDRSV
-916 YALSECK
+916 
-923 STPGGRAVS
+923 RAVS
-932 SANSSYGSYQ
+932 SASNSVSVNSSYSSYQ
-942 SASPGAPDGG
+942 SASPGVATVPDGG
-952 SSGGLTLAPSGK
+952 SPGATLATPGGTKARPPS
-964 TRPTAQVDGRESVRS
+964 AQQVDGRESVRS

-992 GPVNRRIQGSSVS
+992 GPVNRRVQGSSVS

-1043 KADQTDHHQAQQ
+1043 KADQTDHHQSQQ
-1055 RPQPHHHHHHHHQ
+1055 PQQQQQHQHHHHHHHH

-1084 IKRSHSAQLPVS
+1084 IKRSHSAQLPQ
-1096 AREDNRSRTPLT
+1096 REDARSRTPLT
-1108 VSDYS
+1108 AVSDYS
-1113 PSSAAA
+1113 PATAAAAAAAA

-1145 GRETPLLSAYAS
+1145 GRETPLLSGPSYA
-1157 AAIRERELQNINN
+1157 AAAAGTIRERELQNINN

-1184 QRHPH
+1184 QRHQH

-1204 SERFTSDDDDDLLG
+1204 SERFTSDDDDDLLVHG
-1218 GGSGG
+1218 GTGSVA

-1241 PASGTPQHP
+1241 PATGTPQQP
-1250 PAATMIKMQSGL
+1250 PAATMLKMQSGL

-1276 ATRKTATLP
+1276 ASRKTAGTLP

-1308 EQSPGGIGGVGGG
+1308 DQSPGGGM
-1321 GGIMVSDT
+1321 MVSDT
-1329 INNNNSGGDGRW
+1329 INNNSSGDGRW

-1354 QGATPN
+1354 QGGGGGAGTTN

-1416 YNYGSPAFPTG
+1416 YNYGSPAFPTAG
-1427 ENVYST
+1427 ENAYST

-1471 HENAKLQT
+1471 HDNAKLQT
-1479 IGNAPLTI
+1479 IGNAPLSI

-1497 QAQTASS
+1497 QAQTAPSS
-1504 PSPSSTHTTVSSPSP
+1504 STPSPSAVSSPSP
-1519 APPST
+1519 VPTANGNTTTTSSSSTNNT
-1524 SVTIT
+1524 SVSIT
-1529 NHHHQH
+1529 HH
-1535 HQTVNGSSNAA
+1535 HQTVNGGGSP
-1546 VNGQQHST
+1546 VNGHAT
-1554 PQQQRHINGNG
+1554 PQPQHRHVNGNG
-1565 VHYQQQQQQQHIN
+1565 AHYQQQQQQQQLN
-1578 SSLNGSSGLLSL
+1578 NSLNGSSGLLSL

-1603 RLESEQ
+1603 RL
-1609 IIFSNINSLNN
+1609 
-1620 LDNCEKLNNLLNE
+1620 
-1633 ITNSAAAVAS
+1633 
-1643 VATTEPQ
+1643 
-1650 TQTVA
+1650 
-1655 SASGSQA
+1655 
-1662 CISPNT
+1662 
-1668 TTSSVTTNSSSSS
+1668 
-1681 FMSASNNSASL
+1681 
-1692 TNHTHHLIDSYHDHP
+1692 
-1707 SHQRHPSSEYCHR
+1707 
-1720 NGHKPTGGEQ
+1720 
-1730 EPMELSSPDGSV
+1730 
-1742 DEKPIAQPGTT
+1742 
-1753 VNGERRNG
+1753 
-1761 HTNDTSV
+1761 
-1768 NVIGHGQLALDKLLA
+1768 
-1783 SLALES
+1783 
-1789 DVTEEHLA
+1789 
-1797 KIEGRT
+1797 
-1803 NTERCYPEQR
+1803 
-1813 PTVNFHPSSELS
+1813 
-1825 DVLANLAE
+1825 
-1833 YDLTEMQRNGNLYH
+1833 
-1847 QHHQHYQQQHQNASP
+1847 
-1862 SVDTTNGN
+1862 
-1870 YRLYSAHGLELVNG
+1870 
-1884 YTLSN
+1884 
-1889 GHHLPGQLQR
+1889 
-1899 STSRSSND
+1899 
-1907 AQHSQQQSQNNSPNV
+1907 
-1922 QQQQQQQQLQQ
+1922 
-1933 QHHHHNHPHHPLL
+1933 
-1946 MNNHVRRIASETD
+1946 
-1959 STISSISPSLSE
+1959 
-1971 RSNAISW
+1971 
-1978 CDQARE
+1978 ARE

-2038 QRRKNV
+2038 QRRYNS
-2044 LYKQLEKL
+2044 
-2052 ALAKA
+2052 AW
-2057 SLFQCVAP
+2057 SLRSQKSSVS
-2065 VLEKR
+2065 
-2070 TQGCTFR
+2070 T
-2077 YDKDL
+2077 YDVSKDL
-2082 FSGNQRAQEI
+2082 FSGNQQRTQEL

-2242 DLQQMDNQT
+2242 DLQQMEHQT

-2397 TGTSQQPAVTR
+2397 SGTSQQPAVTR

>member
-1 MPWGCLCSK
+1 MDVSRKARYTDTSYLIFQQLTKGDVLYAFPLVVGLIQRSPRKSAASPSVPSSPKPRTEVNEALVIDSPEESFLGKQKKPNTYKAKDTRKPAGSGIPRRQSK
-10 EKKRP
+10 IAEKRKNRRSLELKSVEEVSREEEETKEEDETKVQVCDISGRGGDGTAAAP
-15 QISSPIL
+15 SPSSSNQPRTISVISS
-22 NPEDT
+22 
-27 QKLQLLPAVR
+27 
-37 RPLLSDA
+37 
-44 EKLEQRLLAPN
+44 
-55 PNADFDN
+55 
-62 ESSEET
+62 
-68 QPPNDAGRDRLQ
+68 
-80 QQLLQKSRLKSSN
+80 
-93 LKSTTYTRNTENDKL
+93 
-108 TRHLNTVKF
+108 
-117 SFDEPVLQKPDG
+117 DEPDSVQKDIQ
-129 PVALGKPLRKQSDRG
+129 VAVDFHHRPNSEVEPFRASAIEANNNDLRCKTANE
-144 DPPPKPDRRITS
+144 PDRARAADS
-156 TTVQQIVVKLPETVG
+156 DVES
-171 NVSLEQHHQ
+171 VS
-180 QSSTTSNAT
+180 
-189 DEFDCNGNGNYDI
+189 
-202 VPSIKISD
+202 
-210 DAELEGRTE
+210 
-219 NKASAQVDE
+219 
-228 NKNEILVPGS
+228 
-238 SEGSIPFIDEDPTQI
+238 
-253 LRQLNANPQRGQNFH
+253 
-268 DARIITL
+268 TL
-275 TPKNVGS
+275 TPSIGPGTDLRGADDAKSEPQQRMAAPGVQIRRKQYPYEPCYLVGS
-282 EATRAAAAATAS
+282 EFSDTSDFTDTAS
-294 VAANEQVHREAQ
+294 SVASDLDETEYARVE
-306 LRLLA
+306 LR
-311 DTKKFTRFLVEP
+311 
-323 APVTAVETVKFTHI
+323 
-337 FQILPPSYERL
+337 
-348 CQQCHKPLHLDIG
+348 
-361 LRCVVCDFTCHQQCV
+361 
-376 RLEKKNGREEEQQA
+376 KKNGREEEQQT

-398 LHAINAQQQ
+398 LHTINAQQ
-407 QPQQQQQPRPTT
+407 QQQQQPRPTT

-432 SLQPYYNRQPQQQ
+432 SLQPYYNRQQQQ
-445 QHHSYPVARI
+445 HHQQQQQLQHHSYPVARI
-455 AEEPSSKSVRLNY
+455 DEEPAAQSLRLNY
-468 VAERILAS
+468 VTERILAS
-476 TLPARQLQNG
+476 TLPARRLQNG
-486 SSSPHATNG
+486 SSSPHAPNG
-495 TPPAD
+495 TPPVD

-513 YKQNYRILDLESR
+513 HKQNYRILDLEAR

-568 VAAYLQYQ
+568 IAAYLQYQ

-587 GQSKNFLSPGGTD
+587 GHSKNSLSPGGTD
-600 NGRKTPTW
+600 NGRRTPTW

-616 QKFLESVTGPLRIPS
+616 QKFLETVAGPLRIPS
-631 HKRYIQYFSGLLS
+631 HRRYIQYFSGLLS

-697 VIPLTTRHFIYE
+697 VIPITTRHFIYE

-732 KASYEKEL
+732 KATYEKEL

-755 VQFHKGDLDLACEDE
+755 VQFTKGDVDFACEDE
-770 RFSTE
+770 RFSAE
-775 HMMTFCFDT
+775 HRMTFCFDT
-784 VPNERSMVLIFQDPL
+784 VPNERPMILVFQDPL
-799 VRKEPIV
+799 VRIEPIA
-806 ENGDHLETINEDESS
+806 ENGDLLETINEDESG

-834 ILKSPKSPTAP
+834 ILKSPKSPTATT

-857 KSLLANGSGP
+857 SSKSLLLLNGNGPP

-877 NSIYLSHNGTPRS
+877 NSIYLSQNGTPRS
-890 TPVPFTVAPPPVSP
+890 TPVPFALAPPPAASP
-904 AFGNGSVHGDVK
+904 AFGDRSV
-916 YALSECK
+916 
-923 STPGGRAVS
+923 RAVS
-932 SANSSYGSYQ
+932 SASNSVSVNSSYSSYQ
-942 SASPGAPDGG
+942 SASPGVATVPDGG
-952 SSGGLTLAPSGK
+952 SPGATLATPGGTKARPPS
-964 TRPTAQVDGRESVRS
+964 AQQVDGRESVRS

-992 GPVNRRIQGSSVS
+992 GPVNRRVQGSSVS

-1043 KADQTDHHQAQQ
+1043 KADQTDHHQSQQ
-1055 RPQPHHHHHHHHQ
+1055 PQQQQQHQHHHHHHHH

-1084 IKRSHSAQLPVS
+1084 IKRSHSAQLPQ
-1096 AREDNRSRTPLT
+1096 REDARSRTPLT
-1108 VSDYS
+1108 AVSDYS
-1113 PSSAAA
+1113 PATAAAA

-1145 GRETPLLSAYAS
+1145 GRETPLLSGPSYA
-1157 AAIRERELQNINN
+1157 AAAAAGTIRERELQNINN

-1184 QRHPH
+1184 QRHQH

-1204 SERFTSDDDDDLLG
+1204 SERFTSDDDDDLLVHG
-1218 GGSGG
+1218 GTGSVA

-1241 PASGTPQHP
+1241 PATGTPQQP
-1250 PAATMIKMQSGL
+1250 PAATMLKMQSGL

-1276 ATRKTATLP
+1276 ASRKTAGTLP

-1308 EQSPGGIGGVGGG
+1308 DQSPGGGM
-1321 GGIMVSDT
+1321 MVSDT
-1329 INNNNSGGDGRW
+1329 INNNSSGDGRW

-1354 QGATPN
+1354 QGGGGAGTPN
-1360 GYPAHEPL
+1360 GYPSHEPL

-1416 YNYGSPAFPTG
+1416 YNYGSPAFPTAG
-1427 ENVYST
+1427 ENAYST

-1471 HENAKLQT
+1471 HDNAKLQT
-1479 IGNAPLTI
+1479 IG
-1487 LNASP
+1487 
-1492 HGHIA
+1492 
-1497 QAQTASS
+1497 
-1504 PSPSSTHTTVSSPSP
+1504 
-1519 APPST
+1519 
-1524 SVTIT
+1524 
-1529 NHHHQH
+1529 
-1535 HQTVNGSSNAA
+1535 
-1546 VNGQQHST
+1546 
-1554 PQQQRHINGNG
+1554 
-1565 VHYQQQQQQQHIN
+1565 
-1578 SSLNGSSGLLSL
+1578 
-1590 AEQDHSTPKHGQV
+1590 
-1603 RLESEQ
+1603 
-1609 IIFSNINSLNN
+1609 
-1620 LDNCEKLNNLLNE
+1620 
-1633 ITNSAAAVAS
+1633 
-1643 VATTEPQ
+1643 
-1650 TQTVA
+1650 
-1655 SASGSQA
+1655 
-1662 CISPNT
+1662 
-1668 TTSSVTTNSSSSS
+1668 
-1681 FMSASNNSASL
+1681 
-1692 TNHTHHLIDSYHDHP
+1692 
-1707 SHQRHPSSEYCHR
+1707 
-1720 NGHKPTGGEQ
+1720 
-1730 EPMELSSPDGSV
+1730 
-1742 DEKPIAQPGTT
+1742 
-1753 VNGERRNG
+1753 
-1761 HTNDTSV
+1761 
-1768 NVIGHGQLALDKLLA
+1768 
-1783 SLALES
+1783 
-1789 DVTEEHLA
+1789 
-1797 KIEGRT
+1797 
-1803 NTERCYPEQR
+1803 
-1813 PTVNFHPSSELS
+1813 
-1825 DVLANLAE
+1825 
-1833 YDLTEMQRNGNLYH
+1833 
-1847 QHHQHYQQQHQNASP
+1847 
-1862 SVDTTNGN
+1862 
-1870 YRLYSAHGLELVNG
+1870 
-1884 YTLSN
+1884 
-1889 GHHLPGQLQR
+1889 
-1899 STSRSSND
+1899 
-1907 AQHSQQQSQNNSPNV
+1907 
-1922 QQQQQQQQLQQ
+1922 
-1933 QHHHHNHPHHPLL
+1933 
-1946 MNNHVRRIASETD
+1946 
-1959 STISSISPSLSE
+1959 
-1971 RSNAISW
+1971 
-1978 CDQARE
+1978 ARE

-2038 QRRKNV
+2038 QRRYNS
-2044 LYKQLEKL
+2044 
-2052 ALAKA
+2052 AW
-2057 SLFQCVAP
+2057 SLRSQKSSVS
-2065 VLEKR
+2065 
-2070 TQGCTFR
+2070 T
-2077 YDKDL
+2077 YDVSKDL
-2082 FSGNQRAQEI
+2082 FSGNQQRTQEL

-2242 DLQQMDNQT
+2242 DLQQMEHQT

-2397 TGTSQQPAVTR
+2397 SGTSQQPAVTR

>member
-1 MPWGCLCSK
+1 MDVSRKARYTDTSYLIFQQLDKGGVLYAFPFVVGLIQRSPKKASPSVPSSPKPRCDVNEALVIDSPEESILGKHKKPNTYKAKDTRKSAGSGIPRRQSK
-10 EKKRP
+10 IAEKRKNRRSLELKAVEEVSREEEETKDELEDEGEQDETKVQICDISGRGVDGSQP
-15 QISSPIL
+15 VHNQSRTFSVISS
-22 NPEDT
+22 
-27 QKLQLLPAVR
+27 
-37 RPLLSDA
+37 
-44 EKLEQRLLAPN
+44 
-55 PNADFDN
+55 
-62 ESSEET
+62 
-68 QPPNDAGRDRLQ
+68 
-80 QQLLQKSRLKSSN
+80 
-93 LKSTTYTRNTENDKL
+93 
-108 TRHLNTVKF
+108 
-117 SFDEPVLQKPDG
+117 DEPDNVQKDIQ
-129 PVALGKPLRKQSDRG
+129 VAVDFHHRPNSEVEPFRTSVIEANNNDLRCKTANE
-144 DPPPKPDRRITS
+144 PDRRGGDS
-156 TTVQQIVVKLPETVG
+156 DVES
-171 NVSLEQHHQ
+171 VS
-180 QSSTTSNAT
+180 
-189 DEFDCNGNGNYDI
+189 
-202 VPSIKISD
+202 
-210 DAELEGRTE
+210 
-219 NKASAQVDE
+219 
-228 NKNEILVPGS
+228 
-238 SEGSIPFIDEDPTQI
+238 
-253 LRQLNANPQRGQNFH
+253 
-268 DARIITL
+268 TL
-275 TPKNVGS
+275 TPSIGPGTELRLEEDGPKGAPPGPQRMLAPGVQIRRKQYPYEPCYLVGS
-282 EATRAAAAATAS
+282 EFSDTSDFTDTAS
-294 VAANEQVHREAQ
+294 SVASDLDETEYARVE
-306 LRLLA
+306 LR
-311 DTKKFTRFLVEP
+311 
-323 APVTAVETVKFTHI
+323 
-337 FQILPPSYERL
+337 
-348 CQQCHKPLHLDIG
+348 
-361 LRCVVCDFTCHQQCV
+361 
-376 RLEKKNGREEEQQA
+376 KKNGREEEQQA

-407 QPQQQQQPRPTT
+407 PQQQQQQPRPTT

-1055 RPQPHHHHHHHHQ
+1055 RQQPHHHHHHHHQ
-1068 HHQNPND
+1068 YHQNPND

-1329 INNNNSGGDGRW
+1329 INNNNNSGGDGRW

-1603 RLESEQ
+1603 RL
-1609 IIFSNINSLNN
+1609 
-1620 LDNCEKLNNLLNE
+1620 
-1633 ITNSAAAVAS
+1633 
-1643 VATTEPQ
+1643 
-1650 TQTVA
+1650 
-1655 SASGSQA
+1655 
-1662 CISPNT
+1662 
-1668 TTSSVTTNSSSSS
+1668 
-1681 FMSASNNSASL
+1681 
-1692 TNHTHHLIDSYHDHP
+1692 
-1707 SHQRHPSSEYCHR
+1707 
-1720 NGHKPTGGEQ
+1720 
-1730 EPMELSSPDGSV
+1730 
-1742 DEKPIAQPGTT
+1742 
-1753 VNGERRNG
+1753 
-1761 HTNDTSV
+1761 
-1768 NVIGHGQLALDKLLA
+1768 
-1783 SLALES
+1783 
-1789 DVTEEHLA
+1789 
-1797 KIEGRT
+1797 
-1803 NTERCYPEQR
+1803 
-1813 PTVNFHPSSELS
+1813 
-1825 DVLANLAE
+1825 
-1833 YDLTEMQRNGNLYH
+1833 
-1847 QHHQHYQQQHQNASP
+1847 
-1862 SVDTTNGN
+1862 
-1870 YRLYSAHGLELVNG
+1870 
-1884 YTLSN
+1884 
-1889 GHHLPGQLQR
+1889 
-1899 STSRSSND
+1899 
-1907 AQHSQQQSQNNSPNV
+1907 
-1922 QQQQQQQQLQQ
+1922 
-1933 QHHHHNHPHHPLL
+1933 
-1946 MNNHVRRIASETD
+1946 
-1959 STISSISPSLSE
+1959 
-1971 RSNAISW
+1971 
-1978 CDQARE
+1978 ARE

-2038 QRRKNV
+2038 QR
-2044 LYKQLEKL
+2044 
-2052 ALAKA
+2052 
-2057 SLFQCVAP
+2057 
-2065 VLEKR
+2065 
-2070 TQGCTFR
+2070 
-2077 YDKDL
+2077 KDL

>member
-37 RPLLSDA
+37 LPLLSDA
-44 EKLEQRLLAPN
+44 EKLEQRLLAPH

-117 SFDEPVLQKPDG
+117 SFDEPVPQKPDG
-129 PVALGKPLRKQSDRG
+129 AGKPLRKSSERSE
-144 DPPPKPDRRITS
+144 PPPKPDRRITS
-156 TTVQQIVVKLPETVG
+156 TATQQIVVKLPDTAG
-171 NVSLEQHHQ
+171 NVSLEHP
-180 QSSTTSNAT
+180 AA
-189 DEFDCNGNGNYDI
+189 DEIDCNGNGNYDI
-202 VPSIKISD
+202 VPTIKISD
-210 DAELEGRTE
+210 NGVHGAELEGRTE
-219 NKASAQVDE
+219 NKAQVDE

-282 EATRAAAAATAS
+282 EATRTAAAAAAATA
-294 VAANEQVHREAQ
+294 AAATAAASEQVHREAQ

-323 APVTAVETVKFTHI
+323 PPVVTVETVKFTHI
-337 FQILPPSYERL
+337 FQILPPAYDRL
-348 CQQCHKPLHLDIG
+348 CQQCHKALHLDIG

-376 RLEKKNGREEEQQA
+376 RLEKKNGREEEQQQQA

-407 QPQQQQQPRPTT
+407 QQQQQPRPAT

-432 SLQPYYNRQPQQQ
+432 SLQPYYNRQPQQHQ
-445 QHHSYPVARI
+445 QSPHQHHSYPVARI
-455 AEEPSSKSVRLNY
+455 AEEPSYQSLRLNY
-468 VAERILAS
+468 VTERILAS
-476 TLPARQLQNG
+476 TLPARRLQNG
-486 SSSPHATNG
+486 SSSPHASNG
-495 TPPAD
+495 SLPAD
-500 EHERELINMLEQK
+500 EHERELISMLEQK
-513 YKQNYRILDLESR
+513 HKQNYRILDLESR

-568 VAAYLQYQ
+568 IAAYLQYQ

-582 IPQAS
+582 IPQA
-587 GQSKNFLSPGGTD
+587 GGHSKSSLSPGGSTD

-608 LDLDIYSM
+608 LDLDIFSM
-616 QKFLESVTGPLRIPS
+616 QKFLESFANPLRIPS

-697 VIPLTTRHFIYE
+697 VIPITTRHFIYE

-732 KASYEKEL
+732 KATYEKEL

-755 VQFHKGDLDLACEDE
+755 VQFKKGDLDWACDDE
-770 RFSTE
+770 RFSAE
-775 HMMTFCFDT
+775 HTMTFCFDT
-784 VPNERSMVLIFQDPL
+784 VPNERPMILVFQDPL
-799 VRKEPIV
+799 VRIEPIA
-806 ENGDHLETINEDESS
+806 ENGDHLETINEGWTKQDESG

-857 KSLLANGSGP
+857 KSLLLNGTGP

-890 TPVPFTVAPPPVSP
+890 TPVPFAVAPPPPASP
-904 AFGNGSVHGDVK
+904 ALGNGDVK
-916 YALSECK
+916 YALNESK
-923 STPGGRAVS
+923 S
-932 SANSSYGSYQ
+932 SATSVRTVSSSYGSYQ
-942 SASPGAPDGG
+942 SPGAPDGSG
-952 SSGGLTLAPSGK
+952 SPGVTLASSGK
-964 TRPTAQVDGRESVRS
+964 TRPSATQVDGRESVRS

-1043 KADQTDHHQAQQ
+1043 KADQTNHHQSQQ
-1055 RPQPHHHHHHHHQ
+1055 QQQQQHHHHHHHQ
-1068 HHQNPND
+1068 QQHQNPND

-1084 IKRSHSAQLPVS
+1084 IKRSHSAQLPPVTT
-1096 AREDNRSRTPLT
+1096 REDNRSRTPLT

-1113 PSSAAA
+1113 PSAAAAAAAAA

-1157 AAIRERELQNINN
+1157 GGGTIRERDLQNINN

-1184 QRHPH
+1184 QRHQH

-1218 GGSGG
+1218 GGSSGG

-1276 ATRKTATLP
+1276 AGRKTATLP

-1308 EQSPGGIGGVGGG
+1308 DQSPGGGT

-1329 INNNNSGGDGRW
+1329 INNNNSSAGDGRW

-1354 QGATPN
+1354 QGAGTTPN

-1442 PVRNERNYHTLTTT
+1442 PVRNDRNYHTLTTT

-1479 IGNAPLTI
+1479 IGNAPLSI

-1497 QAQTASS
+1497 QAQTQASS

-1524 SVTIT
+1524 GNSVSIT
-1529 NHHHQH
+1529 HHHHHHHQ
-1535 HQTVNGSSNAA
+1535 QTVNGSSSAA
-1546 VNGQQHST
+1546 GSPVNGQQHPAT
-1554 PQQQRHINGNG
+1554 PQQHRHINGNDA
-1565 VHYQQQQQQQHIN
+1565 HYQSQQQQLN

-1590 AEQDHSTPKHGQV
+1590 ADQDHSTPKHGQV
-1603 RLESEQ
+1603 RL
-1609 IIFSNINSLNN
+1609 
-1620 LDNCEKLNNLLNE
+1620 
-1633 ITNSAAAVAS
+1633 
-1643 VATTEPQ
+1643 
-1650 TQTVA
+1650 
-1655 SASGSQA
+1655 
-1662 CISPNT
+1662 
-1668 TTSSVTTNSSSSS
+1668 
-1681 FMSASNNSASL
+1681 
-1692 TNHTHHLIDSYHDHP
+1692 
-1707 SHQRHPSSEYCHR
+1707 
-1720 NGHKPTGGEQ
+1720 
-1730 EPMELSSPDGSV
+1730 
-1742 DEKPIAQPGTT
+1742 
-1753 VNGERRNG
+1753 
-1761 HTNDTSV
+1761 
-1768 NVIGHGQLALDKLLA
+1768 
-1783 SLALES
+1783 
-1789 DVTEEHLA
+1789 
-1797 KIEGRT
+1797 
-1803 NTERCYPEQR
+1803 
-1813 PTVNFHPSSELS
+1813 
-1825 DVLANLAE
+1825 
-1833 YDLTEMQRNGNLYH
+1833 
-1847 QHHQHYQQQHQNASP
+1847 
-1862 SVDTTNGN
+1862 
-1870 YRLYSAHGLELVNG
+1870 
-1884 YTLSN
+1884 
-1889 GHHLPGQLQR
+1889 
-1899 STSRSSND
+1899 
-1907 AQHSQQQSQNNSPNV
+1907 
-1922 QQQQQQQQLQQ
+1922 
-1933 QHHHHNHPHHPLL
+1933 
-1946 MNNHVRRIASETD
+1946 
-1959 STISSISPSLSE
+1959 
-1971 RSNAISW
+1971 
-1978 CDQARE
+1978 ARE

-2038 QRRKNV
+2038 QR
-2044 LYKQLEKL
+2044 
-2052 ALAKA
+2052 
-2057 SLFQCVAP
+2057 
-2065 VLEKR
+2065 
-2070 TQGCTFR
+2070 
-2077 YDKDL
+2077 KDL
-2082 FSGNQRAQEI
+2082 FSGGNQRTQELI
-2092 VNQNETLSCYTSRR
+2092 NQNETLSCYTSRR

-2242 DLQQMDNQT
+2242 DLQQMEHQT

-2341 RWSIQSTTGDIPAS
+2341 RWSIQSTTGDIPAT

>member
-1 MPWGCLCSK
+1 MIRVNS
-10 EKKRP
+10 
-15 QISSPIL
+15 QS
-22 NPEDT
+22 
-27 QKLQLLPAVR
+27 
-37 RPLLSDA
+37 
-44 EKLEQRLLAPN
+44 
-55 PNADFDN
+55 
-62 ESSEET
+62 
-68 QPPNDAGRDRLQ
+68 
-80 QQLLQKSRLKSSN
+80 
-93 LKSTTYTRNTENDKL
+93 
-108 TRHLNTVKF
+108 F
-117 SFDEPVLQKPDG
+117 SL
-129 PVALGKPLRKQSDRG
+129 
-144 DPPPKPDRRITS
+144 
-156 TTVQQIVVKLPETVG
+156 
-171 NVSLEQHHQ
+171 
-180 QSSTTSNAT
+180 SSTL
-189 DEFDCNGNGNYDI
+189 
-202 VPSIKISD
+202 K
-210 DAELEGRTE
+210 
-219 NKASAQVDE
+219 
-228 NKNEILVPGS
+228 
-238 SEGSIPFIDEDPTQI
+238 
-253 LRQLNANPQRGQNFH
+253 
-268 DARIITL
+268 
-275 TPKNVGS
+275 
-282 EATRAAAAATAS
+282 
-294 VAANEQVHREAQ
+294 
-306 LRLLA
+306 
-311 DTKKFTRFLVEP
+311 
-323 APVTAVETVKFTHI
+323 
-337 FQILPPSYERL
+337 
-348 CQQCHKPLHLDIG
+348 
-361 LRCVVCDFTCHQQCV
+361 
-376 RLEKKNGREEEQQA
+376 KKNGREEEQQT

-398 LHAINAQQQ
+398 LHTINAQQ
-407 QPQQQQQPRPTT
+407 QQQQQPRPTT

-432 SLQPYYNRQPQQQ
+432 SLQPYYNRQQQQ
-445 QHHSYPVARI
+445 HHQQQQQLQHHSYPVARI
-455 AEEPSSKSVRLNY
+455 DEEPAAQSLRLNY
-468 VAERILAS
+468 VTERILAS
-476 TLPARQLQNG
+476 TLPARRLQNG
-486 SSSPHATNG
+486 SSSPHAPNG
-495 TPPAD
+495 TPPVD

-513 YKQNYRILDLESR
+513 HKQNYRILDLEAR

-568 VAAYLQYQ
+568 IAAYLQYQ

-587 GQSKNFLSPGGTD
+587 GHSKNSLSPGGTD
-600 NGRKTPTW
+600 NGRRTPTW

-616 QKFLESVTGPLRIPS
+616 QKFLETVAGPLRIPS
-631 HKRYIQYFSGLLS
+631 HRRYIQYFSGLLS

-697 VIPLTTRHFIYE
+697 VIPITTRHFIYE

-732 KASYEKEL
+732 KATYEKEL

-755 VQFHKGDLDLACEDE
+755 VQFTKGDVDFACEDE
-770 RFSTE
+770 RFSAE
-775 HMMTFCFDT
+775 HRMTFCFDT
-784 VPNERSMVLIFQDPL
+784 VPNERPMILVFQDPL
-799 VRKEPIV
+799 VRIEPIA
-806 ENGDHLETINEDESS
+806 ENGDLLETINEDESG

-834 ILKSPKSPTAP
+834 ILKSPKSPTATT

-857 KSLLANGSGP
+857 SSKSLLLLNGNGPP

-877 NSIYLSHNGTPRS
+877 NSIYLSQNGTPRS
-890 TPVPFTVAPPPVSP
+890 TPVPFALAPPPAASP
-904 AFGNGSVHGDVK
+904 AFGDRSV
-916 YALSECK
+916 
-923 STPGGRAVS
+923 RAVS
-932 SANSSYGSYQ
+932 SASNSVSVNSSYSSYQ
-942 SASPGAPDGG
+942 SASPGVATVPDGG
-952 SSGGLTLAPSGK
+952 SPGATLATPGGTKARPPS
-964 TRPTAQVDGRESVRS
+964 AQQVDGRESVRS

-992 GPVNRRIQGSSVS
+992 GPVNRRVQGSSVS

-1043 KADQTDHHQAQQ
+1043 KADQTDHHQSQQ
-1055 RPQPHHHHHHHHQ
+1055 PQQQQQHQHHHHHHHH

-1084 IKRSHSAQLPVS
+1084 IKRSHSAQLPQ
-1096 AREDNRSRTPLT
+1096 REDARSRTPLT
-1108 VSDYS
+1108 AVSDYS
-1113 PSSAAA
+1113 PATAAAA

-1145 GRETPLLSAYAS
+1145 GRETPLLSGPSYA
-1157 AAIRERELQNINN
+1157 AAAAAGTIRERELQNINN

-1184 QRHPH
+1184 QRHQH

-1204 SERFTSDDDDDLLG
+1204 SERFTSDDDDDLLVHG
-1218 GGSGG
+1218 GTGSVA

-1241 PASGTPQHP
+1241 PATGTPQQP
-1250 PAATMIKMQSGL
+1250 PAATMLKMQSGL

-1276 ATRKTATLP
+1276 ASRKTAGTLP

-1308 EQSPGGIGGVGGG
+1308 DQSPGGGM
-1321 GGIMVSDT
+1321 MVSDT
-1329 INNNNSGGDGRW
+1329 INNNSSGDGRW

-1354 QGATPN
+1354 QGGGGAGTPN
-1360 GYPAHEPL
+1360 GYPSHEPL

-1416 YNYGSPAFPTG
+1416 YNYGSPAFPTAG
-1427 ENVYST
+1427 ENAYST

-1471 HENAKLQT
+1471 HDNAKLQT
-1479 IGNAPLTI
+1479 IG
-1487 LNASP
+1487 
-1492 HGHIA
+1492 
-1497 QAQTASS
+1497 
-1504 PSPSSTHTTVSSPSP
+1504 
-1519 APPST
+1519 
-1524 SVTIT
+1524 
-1529 NHHHQH
+1529 
-1535 HQTVNGSSNAA
+1535 
-1546 VNGQQHST
+1546 
-1554 PQQQRHINGNG
+1554 
-1565 VHYQQQQQQQHIN
+1565 
-1578 SSLNGSSGLLSL
+1578 
-1590 AEQDHSTPKHGQV
+1590 
-1603 RLESEQ
+1603 
-1609 IIFSNINSLNN
+1609 
-1620 LDNCEKLNNLLNE
+1620 
-1633 ITNSAAAVAS
+1633 
-1643 VATTEPQ
+1643 
-1650 TQTVA
+1650 
-1655 SASGSQA
+1655 
-1662 CISPNT
+1662 
-1668 TTSSVTTNSSSSS
+1668 
-1681 FMSASNNSASL
+1681 
-1692 TNHTHHLIDSYHDHP
+1692 
-1707 SHQRHPSSEYCHR
+1707 
-1720 NGHKPTGGEQ
+1720 
-1730 EPMELSSPDGSV
+1730 
-1742 DEKPIAQPGTT
+1742 
-1753 VNGERRNG
+1753 
-1761 HTNDTSV
+1761 
-1768 NVIGHGQLALDKLLA
+1768 
-1783 SLALES
+1783 
-1789 DVTEEHLA
+1789 
-1797 KIEGRT
+1797 
-1803 NTERCYPEQR
+1803 
-1813 PTVNFHPSSELS
+1813 
-1825 DVLANLAE
+1825 
-1833 YDLTEMQRNGNLYH
+1833 
-1847 QHHQHYQQQHQNASP
+1847 
-1862 SVDTTNGN
+1862 
-1870 YRLYSAHGLELVNG
+1870 
-1884 YTLSN
+1884 
-1889 GHHLPGQLQR
+1889 
-1899 STSRSSND
+1899 
-1907 AQHSQQQSQNNSPNV
+1907 
-1922 QQQQQQQQLQQ
+1922 
-1933 QHHHHNHPHHPLL
+1933 
-1946 MNNHVRRIASETD
+1946 
-1959 STISSISPSLSE
+1959 
-1971 RSNAISW
+1971 
-1978 CDQARE
+1978 ARE

-2038 QRRKNV
+2038 QRRYNS
-2044 LYKQLEKL
+2044 
-2052 ALAKA
+2052 AW
-2057 SLFQCVAP
+2057 SLRSQKSSVS
-2065 VLEKR
+2065 
-2070 TQGCTFR
+2070 T
-2077 YDKDL
+2077 YDVSKDL
-2082 FSGNQRAQEI
+2082 FSGNQQRTQEL

-2242 DLQQMDNQT
+2242 DLQQMEHQT

-2397 TGTSQQPAVTR
+2397 SGTSQQPAVTR

>member
-1 MPWGCLCSK
+1 MY
-10 EKKRP
+10 
-15 QISSPIL
+15 
-22 NPEDT
+22 D
-27 QKLQLLPAVR
+27 
-37 RPLLSDA
+37 DHY
-44 EKLEQRLLAPN
+44 
-55 PNADFDN
+55 D
-62 ESSEET
+62 ET
-68 QPPNDAGRDRLQ
+68 N
-80 QQLLQKSRLKSSN
+80 
-93 LKSTTYTRNTENDKL
+93 
-108 TRHLNTVKF
+108 
-117 SFDEPVLQKPDG
+117 
-129 PVALGKPLRKQSDRG
+129 
-144 DPPPKPDRRITS
+144 
-156 TTVQQIVVKLPETVG
+156 
-171 NVSLEQHHQ
+171 
-180 QSSTTSNAT
+180 
-189 DEFDCNGNGNYDI
+189 
-202 VPSIKISD
+202 
-210 DAELEGRTE
+210 
-219 NKASAQVDE
+219 
-228 NKNEILVPGS
+228 
-238 SEGSIPFIDEDPTQI
+238 DPTVPRCSVTTF
-253 LRQLNANPQRGQNFH
+253 LH
-268 DARIITL
+268 RIAFTVL
-275 TPKNVGS
+275 H
-282 EATRAAAAATAS
+282 AS
-294 VAANEQVHREAQ
+294 
-306 LRLLA
+306 
-311 DTKKFTRFLVEP
+311 FFLEN
-323 APVTAVETVKFTHI
+323 
-337 FQILPPSYERL
+337 
-348 CQQCHKPLHLDIG
+348 
-361 LRCVVCDFTCHQQCV
+361 
-376 RLEKKNGREEEQQA
+376 KNGREEEQQT
-390 INKYNSLP
+390 INKYNSL
-398 LHAINAQQQ
+398 
-407 QPQQQQQPRPTT
+407 
-419 NLNHVNNNHYHNY
+419 
-432 SLQPYYNRQPQQQ
+432 
-445 QHHSYPVARI
+445 
-455 AEEPSSKSVRLNY
+455 NY
-468 VAERILAS
+468 VTERILAS
-476 TLPARQLQNG
+476 TLPARRLQNG
-486 SSSPHATNG
+486 SSSPHAPNG
-495 TPPAD
+495 TPPVD

-513 YKQNYRILDLESR
+513 HKQNYRILDLEAR

-568 VAAYLQYQ
+568 IAAYLQYQ

-587 GQSKNFLSPGGTD
+587 GHSKNSLSPGGTD
-600 NGRKTPTW
+600 NGRRTPTW

-616 QKFLESVTGPLRIPS
+616 QKFLETVAGPLRIPS
-631 HKRYIQYFSGLLS
+631 HRRYIQYFSGLLS

-697 VIPLTTRHFIYE
+697 VIPITTRHFIYE

-732 KASYEKEL
+732 KATYEKEL

-755 VQFHKGDLDLACEDE
+755 VQFTKGDVDFACEDE
-770 RFSTE
+770 RFSAE
-775 HMMTFCFDT
+775 HRMTFCFDT
-784 VPNERSMVLIFQDPL
+784 VPNERPMILVFQDPL
-799 VRKEPIV
+799 VRIEPIA
-806 ENGDHLETINEDESS
+806 ENGDLLETINEDESG

-834 ILKSPKSPTAP
+834 ILKSPKSPTATT

-857 KSLLANGSGP
+857 SSKSLLLLNGNGPP

-877 NSIYLSHNGTPRS
+877 NSIYLSQNGTPRS
-890 TPVPFTVAPPPVSP
+890 TPVPFALAPPPAASP
-904 AFGNGSVHGDVK
+904 AFGDRSV
-916 YALSECK
+916 
-923 STPGGRAVS
+923 RAVS
-932 SANSSYGSYQ
+932 SASNSVSVNSSYSSYQ
-942 SASPGAPDGG
+942 SASPGVATVPDGG
-952 SSGGLTLAPSGK
+952 SPGATLATPGGTKARPPS
-964 TRPTAQVDGRESVRS
+964 AQQVDGRESVRS

-992 GPVNRRIQGSSVS
+992 GPVNRRVQGSSVS
-1005 PSSFPSPQASPQDD
+1005 PSSFPSPQASPQGRRFQHLLRMIGKVFQGVCLQYDT
-1019 RHRELDDLLS
+1019 RARE
-1029 DMMLTVQGIPDVGQ
+1029 IPVGAHVGASSRARGQ
-1043 KADQTDHHQAQQ
+1043 KAGHRHKGAPESQAPKVFNGD
-1055 RPQPHHHHHHHHQ
+1055 RIDAL
-1068 HHQNPND
+1068 N
-1075 HFVNTNTDT
+1075 
-1084 IKRSHSAQLPVS
+1084 RSHSAQLPQ
-1096 AREDNRSRTPLT
+1096 REDARSRTPLT
-1108 VSDYS
+1108 AVSDYS
-1113 PSSAAA
+1113 PATAAAAAAAA

-1145 GRETPLLSAYAS
+1145 GRETPLLSGPSYA
-1157 AAIRERELQNINN
+1157 AAAAGTIRERELQNINN

-1184 QRHPH
+1184 QRHQH

-1204 SERFTSDDDDDLLG
+1204 SERFTSDDDDDLLVHG
-1218 GGSGG
+1218 GTGSVA

-1241 PASGTPQHP
+1241 PATGTPQQP
-1250 PAATMIKMQSGL
+1250 PAATMLKMQSGL

-1276 ATRKTATLP
+1276 ASRKTAGTLP

-1308 EQSPGGIGGVGGG
+1308 DQSPGGGM
-1321 GGIMVSDT
+1321 MVSDT
-1329 INNNNSGGDGRW
+1329 INNNSSGDGRW

-1354 QGATPN
+1354 QGGGGGAGTTN

-1416 YNYGSPAFPTG
+1416 YNYGSPAFPTAG
-1427 ENVYST
+1427 ENAYST

-1471 HENAKLQT
+1471 HDNAKLQT
-1479 IGNAPLTI
+1479 IG
-1487 LNASP
+1487 
-1492 HGHIA
+1492 
-1497 QAQTASS
+1497 
-1504 PSPSSTHTTVSSPSP
+1504 
-1519 APPST
+1519 
-1524 SVTIT
+1524 
-1529 NHHHQH
+1529 
-1535 HQTVNGSSNAA
+1535 
-1546 VNGQQHST
+1546 
-1554 PQQQRHINGNG
+1554 
-1565 VHYQQQQQQQHIN
+1565 
-1578 SSLNGSSGLLSL
+1578 
-1590 AEQDHSTPKHGQV
+1590 
-1603 RLESEQ
+1603 
-1609 IIFSNINSLNN
+1609 
-1620 LDNCEKLNNLLNE
+1620 
-1633 ITNSAAAVAS
+1633 
-1643 VATTEPQ
+1643 
-1650 TQTVA
+1650 
-1655 SASGSQA
+1655 
-1662 CISPNT
+1662 
-1668 TTSSVTTNSSSSS
+1668 
-1681 FMSASNNSASL
+1681 
-1692 TNHTHHLIDSYHDHP
+1692 
-1707 SHQRHPSSEYCHR
+1707 
-1720 NGHKPTGGEQ
+1720 
-1730 EPMELSSPDGSV
+1730 
-1742 DEKPIAQPGTT
+1742 
-1753 VNGERRNG
+1753 
-1761 HTNDTSV
+1761 
-1768 NVIGHGQLALDKLLA
+1768 
-1783 SLALES
+1783 
-1789 DVTEEHLA
+1789 
-1797 KIEGRT
+1797 
-1803 NTERCYPEQR
+1803 
-1813 PTVNFHPSSELS
+1813 
-1825 DVLANLAE
+1825 
-1833 YDLTEMQRNGNLYH
+1833 
-1847 QHHQHYQQQHQNASP
+1847 
-1862 SVDTTNGN
+1862 
-1870 YRLYSAHGLELVNG
+1870 
-1884 YTLSN
+1884 
-1889 GHHLPGQLQR
+1889 
-1899 STSRSSND
+1899 
-1907 AQHSQQQSQNNSPNV
+1907 
-1922 QQQQQQQQLQQ
+1922 
-1933 QHHHHNHPHHPLL
+1933 
-1946 MNNHVRRIASETD
+1946 
-1959 STISSISPSLSE
+1959 
-1971 RSNAISW
+1971 
-1978 CDQARE
+1978 ARE

-2038 QRRKNV
+2038 QR
-2044 LYKQLEKL
+2044 
-2052 ALAKA
+2052 
-2057 SLFQCVAP
+2057 
-2065 VLEKR
+2065 
-2070 TQGCTFR
+2070 
-2077 YDKDL
+2077 KDL
-2082 FSGNQRAQEI
+2082 FSGNQQRTQEL

-2242 DLQQMDNQT
+2242 DLQQMEHQT

-2397 TGTSQQPAVTR
+2397 SGTSQQPAVTR

>member
-55 PNADFDN
+55 RNADFDN

-117 SFDEPVLQKPDG
+117 SFDEPVPQKPDNAAAEG
-129 PVALGKPLRKQSDRG
+129 APKPQRKLSDRG
-144 DPPPKPDRRITS
+144 EPPPKPDRRIT
-156 TTVQQIVVKLPETVG
+156 TTTTTQQIVVKLPETVA
-171 NVSLEQHHQ
+171 NVSLEHQ
-180 QSSTTSNAT
+180 QSGAGR
-189 DEFDCNGNGNYDI
+189 DEIDCNGNGNYDVV
-202 VPSIKISD
+202 VPSIKVCDDGGVQSD
-210 DAELEGRTE
+210 G
-219 NKASAQVDE
+219 KATAPVDE
-228 NKNEILVPGS
+228 NKNEIIAPGS
-238 SEGSIPFIDEDPTQI
+238 SEGSIPFIDEDPSQI

-282 EATRAAAAATAS
+282 EATRATAAAVAS
-294 VAANEQVHREAQ
+294 DQAHREAQ

-311 DTKKFTRFLVEP
+311 DTKKFTRFLVE
-323 APVTAVETVKFTHI
+323 APPVASVEAVKFTHI
-337 FQILPPSYERL
+337 FQILPPSYDRL
-348 CQQCHKPLHLDIG
+348 CQQCHKALHLDIG

-376 RLEKKNGREEEQQA
+376 RLEKKNGREEEQQT

-398 LHAINAQQQ
+398 LHTINAQQ
-407 QPQQQQQPRPTT
+407 QQQQQPRPTT

-432 SLQPYYNRQPQQQ
+432 SLQPYYNRQQQQ
-445 QHHSYPVARI
+445 HQQQQQQLQQLQHHSYPVVRI
-455 AEEPSSKSVRLNY
+455 DEEPAAQSLRLNY
-468 VAERILAS
+468 VTERILAS
-476 TLPARQLQNG
+476 TLPARRLQNG
-486 SSSPHATNG
+486 SSSPHAPNG
-495 TPPAD
+495 TPPVD

-513 YKQNYRILDLESR
+513 HKQNYRILDLEAR

-568 VAAYLQYQ
+568 IAAYLQYQ

-587 GQSKNFLSPGGTD
+587 GHSKNSLSPGGTD
-600 NGRKTPTW
+600 NGRRTPTW

-616 QKFLESVTGPLRIPS
+616 QKFLETVAGPLRIPS
-631 HKRYIQYFSGLLS
+631 HRRYIQYFSGLLS

-697 VIPLTTRHFIYE
+697 VIPITTRHFIYE

-732 KASYEKEL
+732 KATYEKEL

-755 VQFHKGDLDLACEDE
+755 VQFTKGDVDFACEDE
-770 RFSTE
+770 RFSAE
-775 HMMTFCFDT
+775 HRMTFCFDT
-784 VPNERSMVLIFQDPL
+784 VPNERPMILVFQDPL
-799 VRKEPIV
+799 VRIEPIA
-806 ENGDHLETINEDESS
+806 ENGDLLETINEDESG

-834 ILKSPKSPTAP
+834 ILKSPKSPTATT

-857 KSLLANGSGP
+857 SSKSLLLLNGNGPP

-877 NSIYLSHNGTPRS
+877 NSIYLSQNGTPRS
-890 TPVPFTVAPPPVSP
+890 TPVPFALAPPPAASP
-904 AFGNGSVHGDVK
+904 AFGDRSV
-916 YALSECK
+916 
-923 STPGGRAVS
+923 RAVS
-932 SANSSYGSYQ
+932 SASNSVSVNSSYSSYQ
-942 SASPGAPDGG
+942 SASPGVASAPDGG
-952 SSGGLTLAPSGK
+952 SPGATLATPGGTKARPPS
-964 TRPTAQVDGRESVRS
+964 AQQVDGRESVRS

-992 GPVNRRIQGSSVS
+992 GPVNRRVQGSSVS

-1043 KADQTDHHQAQQ
+1043 KADQTDHHQSQQ
-1055 RPQPHHHHHHHHQ
+1055 PQQQQQHQHHHHHHHH

-1084 IKRSHSAQLPVS
+1084 IKRSHSAQLPQ
-1096 AREDNRSRTPLT
+1096 REDARSRTPLT
-1108 VSDYS
+1108 AVSDYS
-1113 PSSAAA
+1113 PATAAAAAA

-1145 GRETPLLSAYAS
+1145 GRETPLLSGPSYA
-1157 AAIRERELQNINN
+1157 AAAAAGTIRERELQNINN

-1184 QRHPH
+1184 QRHQH

-1204 SERFTSDDDDDLLG
+1204 SERFTSDDDDDLLVHG
-1218 GGSGG
+1218 GTGSVA

-1241 PASGTPQHP
+1241 PATGTPQQP
-1250 PAATMIKMQSGL
+1250 PAATMLKMQSGL

-1276 ATRKTATLP
+1276 ASRKTAGTLP

-1308 EQSPGGIGGVGGG
+1308 DQSPGGGM
-1321 GGIMVSDT
+1321 MVSDT
-1329 INNNNSGGDGRW
+1329 INNNSSGDGRW

-1354 QGATPN
+1354 QGGGGGAGTPN

-1416 YNYGSPAFPTG
+1416 YNYGSPAFPTAG
-1427 ENVYST
+1427 ENAYST

-1471 HENAKLQT
+1471 HDNAKLQT
-1479 IGNAPLTI
+1479 IGNAPLSI

-1497 QAQTASS
+1497 QAQTAPSS
-1504 PSPSSTHTTVSSPSP
+1504 STPSPSAVSSPSP
-1519 APPST
+1519 VPAANGNTTTTSSSSTNNT
-1524 SVTIT
+1524 SVSIT
-1529 NHHHQH
+1529 HH
-1535 HQTVNGSSNAA
+1535 HQTVNGGGSP
-1546 VNGQQHST
+1546 VNGHAT
-1554 PQQQRHINGNG
+1554 PQPQHRHVNGNG
-1565 VHYQQQQQQQHIN
+1565 AHYQQQQQQQQLN
-1578 SSLNGSSGLLSL
+1578 NSLNGSSGLLSL

-1603 RLESEQ
+1603 RL
-1609 IIFSNINSLNN
+1609 
-1620 LDNCEKLNNLLNE
+1620 
-1633 ITNSAAAVAS
+1633 
-1643 VATTEPQ
+1643 
-1650 TQTVA
+1650 
-1655 SASGSQA
+1655 
-1662 CISPNT
+1662 
-1668 TTSSVTTNSSSSS
+1668 
-1681 FMSASNNSASL
+1681 
-1692 TNHTHHLIDSYHDHP
+1692 
-1707 SHQRHPSSEYCHR
+1707 
-1720 NGHKPTGGEQ
+1720 
-1730 EPMELSSPDGSV
+1730 
-1742 DEKPIAQPGTT
+1742 
-1753 VNGERRNG
+1753 
-1761 HTNDTSV
+1761 
-1768 NVIGHGQLALDKLLA
+1768 
-1783 SLALES
+1783 
-1789 DVTEEHLA
+1789 
-1797 KIEGRT
+1797 
-1803 NTERCYPEQR
+1803 
-1813 PTVNFHPSSELS
+1813 
-1825 DVLANLAE
+1825 
-1833 YDLTEMQRNGNLYH
+1833 
-1847 QHHQHYQQQHQNASP
+1847 
-1862 SVDTTNGN
+1862 
-1870 YRLYSAHGLELVNG
+1870 
-1884 YTLSN
+1884 
-1889 GHHLPGQLQR
+1889 
-1899 STSRSSND
+1899 
-1907 AQHSQQQSQNNSPNV
+1907 
-1922 QQQQQQQQLQQ
+1922 
-1933 QHHHHNHPHHPLL
+1933 
-1946 MNNHVRRIASETD
+1946 
-1959 STISSISPSLSE
+1959 
-1971 RSNAISW
+1971 
-1978 CDQARE
+1978 ARE

-2044 LYKQLEKL
+2044 LLKQLEKL

-2070 TQGCTFR
+2070 AQGCTFS

-2082 FSGNQRAQEI
+2082 FSGNQQRTQEL

-2242 DLQQMDNQT
+2242 ELQQMEHQT

-2397 TGTSQQPAVTR
+2397 SGTSQQPAVTR

>member
-1 MPWGCLCSK
+1 MDVSRKARYTDTSYLIFQQLTKGDVLYAFPLVVGLIQRSPRKSAASPSVPSSPKPRTEVNEALVIDSPEESFLGKQKKPNTYKAKDTRKPAGSGIPRRQSK
-10 EKKRP
+10 IAEKRKNRRSLELKSVEEVSREEEETKEEDETKVQVCDISGRGGDGTAAAP
-15 QISSPIL
+15 SPSSSNQPRTISVISS
-22 NPEDT
+22 
-27 QKLQLLPAVR
+27 
-37 RPLLSDA
+37 
-44 EKLEQRLLAPN
+44 
-55 PNADFDN
+55 
-62 ESSEET
+62 
-68 QPPNDAGRDRLQ
+68 
-80 QQLLQKSRLKSSN
+80 
-93 LKSTTYTRNTENDKL
+93 
-108 TRHLNTVKF
+108 
-117 SFDEPVLQKPDG
+117 DEPDSVQKDIQ
-129 PVALGKPLRKQSDRG
+129 VAVDFHHRPNSEVEPFRASAIEANNNDLRCKTANE
-144 DPPPKPDRRITS
+144 PDRARAADS
-156 TTVQQIVVKLPETVG
+156 DVES
-171 NVSLEQHHQ
+171 VS
-180 QSSTTSNAT
+180 
-189 DEFDCNGNGNYDI
+189 
-202 VPSIKISD
+202 
-210 DAELEGRTE
+210 
-219 NKASAQVDE
+219 
-228 NKNEILVPGS
+228 
-238 SEGSIPFIDEDPTQI
+238 
-253 LRQLNANPQRGQNFH
+253 
-268 DARIITL
+268 TL
-275 TPKNVGS
+275 TPSIGPGTDLRGADDGKSEPQQRMAAPGVQIRRKQYPYEPCYLVGS
-282 EATRAAAAATAS
+282 EFSDTSDFTDTAS
-294 VAANEQVHREAQ
+294 SVASDLDETEYARVE
-306 LRLLA
+306 LR
-311 DTKKFTRFLVEP
+311 
-323 APVTAVETVKFTHI
+323 
-337 FQILPPSYERL
+337 
-348 CQQCHKPLHLDIG
+348 
-361 LRCVVCDFTCHQQCV
+361 
-376 RLEKKNGREEEQQA
+376 KKNGREEEQQT

-398 LHAINAQQQ
+398 LHTINAQQ
-407 QPQQQQQPRPTT
+407 QQQQQPRPTT

-432 SLQPYYNRQPQQQ
+432 SLQPYYNRQQQQ
-445 QHHSYPVARI
+445 QQHQQQQQLQHHSYPVARI
-455 AEEPSSKSVRLNY
+455 DEEPAAQSLQLNY
-468 VAERILAS
+468 VTERILAS
-476 TLPARQLQNG
+476 TLPARRLQNG
-486 SSSPHATNG
+486 SSSPHAPNG
-495 TPPAD
+495 TPPVD

-513 YKQNYRILDLESR
+513 HKQNYRILDLEAR

-568 VAAYLQYQ
+568 IAAYLQYQ

-587 GQSKNFLSPGGTD
+587 GHSKNSLSPGGTD
-600 NGRKTPTW
+600 NGRRTPTW

-616 QKFLESVTGPLRIPS
+616 QKFLETVAGPLRIPS
-631 HKRYIQYFSGLLS
+631 HRRYIQYFSGLLS

-697 VIPLTTRHFIYE
+697 VIPITTRHFIYE

-732 KASYEKEL
+732 KATYEKEL

-755 VQFHKGDLDLACEDE
+755 VQFTKGDVDFACEDE
-770 RFSTE
+770 RFSAE
-775 HMMTFCFDT
+775 HRMTFCFDT
-784 VPNERSMVLIFQDPL
+784 VPNERPMILVFQDPL
-799 VRKEPIV
+799 VRIEPIA
-806 ENGDHLETINEDESS
+806 ENGDLLETINEDESG

-834 ILKSPKSPTAP
+834 ILKSPKSPTATT

-857 KSLLANGSGP
+857 SSKSLLLLNGNGPP

-877 NSIYLSHNGTPRS
+877 NSIYLSQNGTPRS
-890 TPVPFTVAPPPVSP
+890 TPVPFALAPPPAASP
-904 AFGNGSVHGDVK
+904 AFGDRSV
-916 YALSECK
+916 
-923 STPGGRAVS
+923 RAVS
-932 SANSSYGSYQ
+932 SASNSVSVNSSYSSYQ
-942 SASPGAPDGG
+942 SASPGVATVPDGG
-952 SSGGLTLAPSGK
+952 SPGATLATPGGTKARPPS
-964 TRPTAQVDGRESVRS
+964 AQQVDGRESVRS

-992 GPVNRRIQGSSVS
+992 GPVNRRVQGSSVS

-1043 KADQTDHHQAQQ
+1043 KADQTDHHQSQQ
-1055 RPQPHHHHHHHHQ
+1055 PQQQQQHQHHHHHHHH

-1084 IKRSHSAQLPVS
+1084 IKRSHSAQLPQ
-1096 AREDNRSRTPLT
+1096 REDARSRTPLT
-1108 VSDYS
+1108 AVSDYS
-1113 PSSAAA
+1113 PATAAAAAAAA

-1145 GRETPLLSAYAS
+1145 GRETPLLSGPSYA
-1157 AAIRERELQNINN
+1157 AAAAGTIRERELQNINN

-1184 QRHPH
+1184 QRHQH

-1204 SERFTSDDDDDLLG
+1204 SERFTSDDDDDLLVHG
-1218 GGSGG
+1218 GTGSVA

-1241 PASGTPQHP
+1241 PATGTPQQP
-1250 PAATMIKMQSGL
+1250 PAATMLKMQSGL

-1276 ATRKTATLP
+1276 ASRKTAGTLP

-1308 EQSPGGIGGVGGG
+1308 DQSPGGGM
-1321 GGIMVSDT
+1321 MVSDT
-1329 INNNNSGGDGRW
+1329 INNNSSGDGRW

-1354 QGATPN
+1354 QGGGGGAGTTN

-1416 YNYGSPAFPTG
+1416 YNYGSPAFPTAG
-1427 ENVYST
+1427 ENAYST

-1471 HENAKLQT
+1471 HDNAKLQT
-1479 IGNAPLTI
+1479 IG
-1487 LNASP
+1487 
-1492 HGHIA
+1492 
-1497 QAQTASS
+1497 
-1504 PSPSSTHTTVSSPSP
+1504 
-1519 APPST
+1519 
-1524 SVTIT
+1524 
-1529 NHHHQH
+1529 
-1535 HQTVNGSSNAA
+1535 
-1546 VNGQQHST
+1546 
-1554 PQQQRHINGNG
+1554 
-1565 VHYQQQQQQQHIN
+1565 
-1578 SSLNGSSGLLSL
+1578 
-1590 AEQDHSTPKHGQV
+1590 
-1603 RLESEQ
+1603 
-1609 IIFSNINSLNN
+1609 
-1620 LDNCEKLNNLLNE
+1620 
-1633 ITNSAAAVAS
+1633 
-1643 VATTEPQ
+1643 
-1650 TQTVA
+1650 
-1655 SASGSQA
+1655 
-1662 CISPNT
+1662 
-1668 TTSSVTTNSSSSS
+1668 
-1681 FMSASNNSASL
+1681 
-1692 TNHTHHLIDSYHDHP
+1692 
-1707 SHQRHPSSEYCHR
+1707 
-1720 NGHKPTGGEQ
+1720 
-1730 EPMELSSPDGSV
+1730 
-1742 DEKPIAQPGTT
+1742 
-1753 VNGERRNG
+1753 
-1761 HTNDTSV
+1761 
-1768 NVIGHGQLALDKLLA
+1768 
-1783 SLALES
+1783 
-1789 DVTEEHLA
+1789 
-1797 KIEGRT
+1797 
-1803 NTERCYPEQR
+1803 
-1813 PTVNFHPSSELS
+1813 
-1825 DVLANLAE
+1825 
-1833 YDLTEMQRNGNLYH
+1833 
-1847 QHHQHYQQQHQNASP
+1847 
-1862 SVDTTNGN
+1862 
-1870 YRLYSAHGLELVNG
+1870 
-1884 YTLSN
+1884 
-1889 GHHLPGQLQR
+1889 
-1899 STSRSSND
+1899 
-1907 AQHSQQQSQNNSPNV
+1907 
-1922 QQQQQQQQLQQ
+1922 
-1933 QHHHHNHPHHPLL
+1933 
-1946 MNNHVRRIASETD
+1946 
-1959 STISSISPSLSE
+1959 
-1971 RSNAISW
+1971 
-1978 CDQARE
+1978 ARE

-2038 QRRKNV
+2038 QRRYNS
-2044 LYKQLEKL
+2044 
-2052 ALAKA
+2052 AW
-2057 SLFQCVAP
+2057 SLRSQKSSVS
-2065 VLEKR
+2065 
-2070 TQGCTFR
+2070 T
-2077 YDKDL
+2077 YDVSKDL
-2082 FSGNQRAQEI
+2082 FSGNQQRTQEL

-2242 DLQQMDNQT
+2242 DLQQMEHQT

-2397 TGTSQQPAVTR
+2397 SGTSQQPAVTR

>member
-1 MPWGCLCSK
+1 MY
-10 EKKRP
+10 
-15 QISSPIL
+15 
-22 NPEDT
+22 D
-27 QKLQLLPAVR
+27 
-37 RPLLSDA
+37 DHY
-44 EKLEQRLLAPN
+44 
-55 PNADFDN
+55 D
-62 ESSEET
+62 ET
-68 QPPNDAGRDRLQ
+68 N
-80 QQLLQKSRLKSSN
+80 
-93 LKSTTYTRNTENDKL
+93 
-108 TRHLNTVKF
+108 
-117 SFDEPVLQKPDG
+117 
-129 PVALGKPLRKQSDRG
+129 
-144 DPPPKPDRRITS
+144 
-156 TTVQQIVVKLPETVG
+156 
-171 NVSLEQHHQ
+171 
-180 QSSTTSNAT
+180 
-189 DEFDCNGNGNYDI
+189 
-202 VPSIKISD
+202 
-210 DAELEGRTE
+210 
-219 NKASAQVDE
+219 
-228 NKNEILVPGS
+228 
-238 SEGSIPFIDEDPTQI
+238 DPTVPRCSVTTF
-253 LRQLNANPQRGQNFH
+253 LH
-268 DARIITL
+268 RIAFTVL
-275 TPKNVGS
+275 H
-282 EATRAAAAATAS
+282 AS
-294 VAANEQVHREAQ
+294 
-306 LRLLA
+306 
-311 DTKKFTRFLVEP
+311 FFLEN
-323 APVTAVETVKFTHI
+323 
-337 FQILPPSYERL
+337 
-348 CQQCHKPLHLDIG
+348 
-361 LRCVVCDFTCHQQCV
+361 
-376 RLEKKNGREEEQQA
+376 KNGREEEQQT
-390 INKYNSLP
+390 INKYNSL
-398 LHAINAQQQ
+398 
-407 QPQQQQQPRPTT
+407 
-419 NLNHVNNNHYHNY
+419 
-432 SLQPYYNRQPQQQ
+432 
-445 QHHSYPVARI
+445 
-455 AEEPSSKSVRLNY
+455 NY
-468 VAERILAS
+468 VTERILAS
-476 TLPARQLQNG
+476 TLPARRLQNG
-486 SSSPHATNG
+486 SSSPHAPNG
-495 TPPAD
+495 TPPVD

-513 YKQNYRILDLESR
+513 HKQNYRILDLEAR

-568 VAAYLQYQ
+568 IAAYLQYQ

-587 GQSKNFLSPGGTD
+587 GHSKNSLSPGGTD
-600 NGRKTPTW
+600 NGRRTPTW

-616 QKFLESVTGPLRIPS
+616 QKFLETVAGPLRIPS
-631 HKRYIQYFSGLLS
+631 HRRYIQYFSGLLS

-697 VIPLTTRHFIYE
+697 VIPITTRHFIYE

-732 KASYEKEL
+732 KATYEKEL

-755 VQFHKGDLDLACEDE
+755 VQFTKGDVDFACEDE
-770 RFSTE
+770 RFSAE
-775 HMMTFCFDT
+775 HRMTFCFDT
-784 VPNERSMVLIFQDPL
+784 VPNERPMILVFQDPL
-799 VRKEPIV
+799 VRIEPIA
-806 ENGDHLETINEDESS
+806 ENGDLLETINEDESG

-834 ILKSPKSPTAP
+834 ILKSPKSPTATT

-857 KSLLANGSGP
+857 SSKSLLLLNGNGPP

-877 NSIYLSHNGTPRS
+877 NSIYLSQNGTPRS
-890 TPVPFTVAPPPVSP
+890 TPVPFALAPPPAASP
-904 AFGNGSVHGDVK
+904 AFGDRSV
-916 YALSECK
+916 
-923 STPGGRAVS
+923 RAVS
-932 SANSSYGSYQ
+932 SASNSVSVNSSYSSYQ
-942 SASPGAPDGG
+942 SASPGVATVPDGG
-952 SSGGLTLAPSGK
+952 SPGATLATPGGTKARPPS
-964 TRPTAQVDGRESVRS
+964 AQQVDGRESVRS

-992 GPVNRRIQGSSVS
+992 GPVNRRVQGSSVS

-1043 KADQTDHHQAQQ
+1043 KADQTDHHQSQQ
-1055 RPQPHHHHHHHHQ
+1055 PQQQQQHQHHHHHHHH

-1084 IKRSHSAQLPVS
+1084 IKRSHSAQLPQ
-1096 AREDNRSRTPLT
+1096 REDARSRTPLT
-1108 VSDYS
+1108 AVSDYS
-1113 PSSAAA
+1113 PATAAAAAAAA

-1145 GRETPLLSAYAS
+1145 GRETPLLSGPSYA
-1157 AAIRERELQNINN
+1157 AAAAGTIRERELQNINN

-1184 QRHPH
+1184 QRHQH

-1204 SERFTSDDDDDLLG
+1204 SERFTSDDDDDLLVHG
-1218 GGSGG
+1218 GTGSVA

-1241 PASGTPQHP
+1241 PATGTPQQP
-1250 PAATMIKMQSGL
+1250 PAATMLKMQSGL

-1276 ATRKTATLP
+1276 ASRKTAGTLP

-1308 EQSPGGIGGVGGG
+1308 DQSPGGGM
-1321 GGIMVSDT
+1321 MVSDT
-1329 INNNNSGGDGRW
+1329 INNNSSGDGRW

-1354 QGATPN
+1354 QGGGGGAGTTN

-1416 YNYGSPAFPTG
+1416 YNYGSPAFPTAG
-1427 ENVYST
+1427 ENAYST

-1471 HENAKLQT
+1471 HDNAKLQT
-1479 IGNAPLTI
+1479 IG
-1487 LNASP
+1487 
-1492 HGHIA
+1492 
-1497 QAQTASS
+1497 
-1504 PSPSSTHTTVSSPSP
+1504 
-1519 APPST
+1519 
-1524 SVTIT
+1524 
-1529 NHHHQH
+1529 
-1535 HQTVNGSSNAA
+1535 
-1546 VNGQQHST
+1546 
-1554 PQQQRHINGNG
+1554 
-1565 VHYQQQQQQQHIN
+1565 
-1578 SSLNGSSGLLSL
+1578 
-1590 AEQDHSTPKHGQV
+1590 
-1603 RLESEQ
+1603 
-1609 IIFSNINSLNN
+1609 
-1620 LDNCEKLNNLLNE
+1620 
-1633 ITNSAAAVAS
+1633 
-1643 VATTEPQ
+1643 
-1650 TQTVA
+1650 
-1655 SASGSQA
+1655 
-1662 CISPNT
+1662 
-1668 TTSSVTTNSSSSS
+1668 
-1681 FMSASNNSASL
+1681 
-1692 TNHTHHLIDSYHDHP
+1692 
-1707 SHQRHPSSEYCHR
+1707 
-1720 NGHKPTGGEQ
+1720 
-1730 EPMELSSPDGSV
+1730 
-1742 DEKPIAQPGTT
+1742 
-1753 VNGERRNG
+1753 
-1761 HTNDTSV
+1761 
-1768 NVIGHGQLALDKLLA
+1768 
-1783 SLALES
+1783 
-1789 DVTEEHLA
+1789 
-1797 KIEGRT
+1797 
-1803 NTERCYPEQR
+1803 
-1813 PTVNFHPSSELS
+1813 
-1825 DVLANLAE
+1825 
-1833 YDLTEMQRNGNLYH
+1833 
-1847 QHHQHYQQQHQNASP
+1847 
-1862 SVDTTNGN
+1862 
-1870 YRLYSAHGLELVNG
+1870 
-1884 YTLSN
+1884 
-1889 GHHLPGQLQR
+1889 
-1899 STSRSSND
+1899 
-1907 AQHSQQQSQNNSPNV
+1907 
-1922 QQQQQQQQLQQ
+1922 
-1933 QHHHHNHPHHPLL
+1933 
-1946 MNNHVRRIASETD
+1946 
-1959 STISSISPSLSE
+1959 
-1971 RSNAISW
+1971 
-1978 CDQARE
+1978 ARE

-2038 QRRKNV
+2038 QRITLPGRYEARNPA
-2044 LYKQLEKL
+2044 YQ
-2052 ALAKA
+2052 
-2057 SLFQCVAP
+2057 
-2065 VLEKR
+2065 R
-2070 TQGCTFR
+2070 TT
-2077 YDKDL
+2077 KDL
-2082 FSGNQRAQEI
+2082 FSGNQQRTQEL

-2242 DLQQMDNQT
+2242 DLQQMEHQT

-2397 TGTSQQPAVTR
+2397 SGTSQQPAVTR